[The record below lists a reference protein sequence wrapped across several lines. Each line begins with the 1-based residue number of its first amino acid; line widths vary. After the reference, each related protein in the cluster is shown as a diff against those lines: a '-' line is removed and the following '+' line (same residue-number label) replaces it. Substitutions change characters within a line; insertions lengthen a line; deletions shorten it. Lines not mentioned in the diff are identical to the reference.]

1 MLKFYETFPG
11 NFTFIKLS
19 KTDFPKM
26 IDNIT
31 IQRIKEAANIV
42 DVVGDYVTLRR
53 AGTSYKGLC
62 PFHNEK
68 TPSFIVTPAKNICK
82 CFGCGGGGDSISFI
96 MKMENLSYLD
106 ALRFLAKKFGITVV
120 EKELTPE
127 EKEQQTLR
135 DKMLDANQW
144 LSDFFERSMRDTDE
158 GRAVGYQYFIHR
170 GLREDII
177 KKFHLGYSPADYQ
190 AYTNAALAHGIKLEQ
205 LVALGATVNTGTRT
219 YDKYAGRVMFPI
231 HSISGKV
238 VGFGARTLKA
248 DKNVAKY
255 FNPPESEVY
264 NKSENLYGIFYARQ
278 AIIKKQKC
286 YVVEGYADVISMHQV
301 GVENIVAP
309 CGTALTTGQIRL
321 LKRVLPSVGNADDK
335 YVTMLYD
342 GDSAGQHAA
351 IKNGKLFLAEGLNV
365 RVVTLPEEEDPD
377 SFAQHNNA
385 DVVQK
390 YLEENEQDYIMF
402 KSNVLLRECENDP
415 MKKAAAIKDM
425 AETIS
430 VIDDPI
436 KRDVYSREIAPIF
449 HVEQS
454 VIMEYVGKMRRE
466 AAAAKEKERL
476 RGQSFSQT
484 PTYHTPSQQ
493 GQTSVETR
501 DLASSQQAPS
511 SQGQTQN
518 QQQYP
523 DEPLIPDEYFA
534 EQAAAIQGG
543 NQPQQNVQQAS
554 SKKPSNDVVDRFS
567 VDYLATLNKQFIQ
580 ERELMSLVVN
590 YGSKEVVQLEDKEKK
605 TTRVLN
611 VVEAIM
617 YDFSKDEFELSNPT
631 FKLMLEEA
639 NKLLEENKKADIVR
653 HFQNHPD
660 RAVNDAINSIL
671 SDDMSLEAGMT
682 DVDRQFCK
690 DKRDRELFNN
700 LRKTIE
706 LMKREWYENEKA
718 SLQEQL
724 LKAYEVGDKEKAKEY
739 AEKWTKMST
748 KITEIASSEGRVIN
762 QSIKME
768 TPSLTRYE
776 MPTKAELRKQVKTR
790 VKAMTDEEKQQE
802 SERVME
808 QLEHIQQF
816 MEAKTV
822 LLFHSLPDEICTHK
836 LIEKYAT
843 EKKILLPVINGEEW
857 YIREY
862 NGDLKTGEYNI
873 QEPTGMNFHDF
884 DSIELVVVPGV
895 CFDNDLGRVGRGKGY
910 YDRMLEKIT
919 KAYKIGICFNCQ
931 LQSKVPTEKW
941 DVKMDMVLTEA
952 KMVM

>member
-1 MLKFYETFPG
+1 
-11 NFTFIKLS
+11 
-19 KTDFPKM
+19 M

-68 TPSFIVTPAKNICK
+68 TPSFIVTPSKNICK

-144 LSDFFERSMRDTDE
+144 LQDYFEKTMRETQE
-158 GRAVGYQYFIHR
+158 GRSVGYQYFVHR

-190 AYTNAALAHGIKLEQ
+190 AYTNAALSQGIKLEH

-286 YVVEGYADVISMHQV
+286 YVVEGYADVISMHQA

-321 LKRVLPSVGNADDK
+321 LKRVLPSVGNTLADEK

-365 RVVTLPEEEDPD
+365 RVVTLPPEEDPD

-390 YLEENEQDYIMF
+390 YLEENEQDYILF
-402 KSNVLLRECENDP
+402 KSNVLLRESGTDP
-415 MKKAAAIKDM
+415 VKKAAAIKDM

-430 VIDDPI
+430 VIEDPI
-436 KRDVYSREIAPIF
+436 KRDVYSKEIAPLF
-449 HVEQS
+449 HTEQS
-454 VIMEYVGKMRRE
+454 IIMEYVGKIRRD
-466 AAAAKEKERL
+466 AAAQKEKERL
-476 RGQSFSQT
+476 RGQTFRET
-484 PTYHTPSQQ
+484 PI
-493 GQTSVETR
+493 V
-501 DLASSQQAPS
+501 APS
-511 SQGQTQN
+511 GSGYNNQSQNNHNQGQTQVN
-518 QQQYP
+518 QSIGGQQTNQPQNQPQYP
-523 DEPLIPDEYFA
+523 DEHYIPEDYFDNHPGTTS
-534 EQAAAIQGG
+534 QPQQGG
-543 NQPQQNVQQAS
+543 N
-554 SKKPSNDVVDRFS
+554 DIVDKFS
-567 VDYLATLNKQFIQ
+567 EKYLATINKQYVY
-580 ERELMSLVVN
+580 ERELMCLIVN
-590 YGSKEVVQLEDKEKK
+590 YGNKDVIIVEDKDKK
-605 TTRVLN
+605 TSEVLN
-611 VVEAIM
+611 VVNAIA
-617 YDFSKDEFELSNPT
+617 YDFGKDEFEMSNPT

-639 NKLLEENKKADIVR
+639 RKQLESNKNADIVKY
-653 HFQNHPD
+653 FQNHAD
-660 RAVNDAINSIL
+660 RTVNDAINSIL
-671 SDDMSLEAGMT
+671 ADDMSLEAEMT
-682 DVDRQFCK
+682 DEARQFCK

-700 LRKTIE
+700 LRNRITLIK
-706 LMKREWYENEKA
+706 MEWYKNQQESLKNEILSA
-718 SLQEQL
+718 SADDNNKERVKELA
-724 LKAYEVGDKEKAKEY
+724 KKFMEVG
-739 AEKWTKMST
+739 T
-748 KITEIASSEGRVIN
+748 KISEISKAEGRVIN
-762 QSIKME
+762 QSIKKE
-768 TPSLTRYE
+768 TESLTRYE
-776 MPTKAELRKQVKTR
+776 LPTKAELRKLVKTR
-790 VKAMTDEEKQQE
+790 IKNMTEEEKKKE
-802 SERVME
+802 SEDVMMK
-808 QLEHIQQF
+808 LENTQQF
-816 MEAKTV
+816 KSAKTI
-822 LLFHSLPDEICTHK
+822 LLFHSLPDEVCTHE
-836 LIEKYAT
+836 LIEKYASK
-843 EKKILLPVINGEEW
+843 KKILLPVIDGEKW
-857 YIREY
+857 HIREY
-862 NGDLKTGEYNI
+862 KGDLKTGEYNI
-873 QEPTGMNFHDF
+873 QEPTGGNYYDYG
-884 DSIELVVVPGV
+884 SIDLVVVPGV
-895 CFDNDLGRVGRGKGY
+895 CFDKDKGRVGRGKGY
-910 YDRMLEKIT
+910 YDRILKEI
-919 KAYKIGICFNCQ
+919 KAFKIGICFDCQ
-931 LQSKVPTEKW
+931 LLSKVPADEW
-941 DVKMDMVLTEA
+941 DVKMDQVMTA
-952 KMVM
+952 KQEV

>member
-1 MLKFYETFPG
+1 
-11 NFTFIKLS
+11 
-19 KTDFPKM
+19 M

-68 TPSFIVTPAKNICK
+68 TPSFIVTPSKNICK

-144 LSDFFERSMRDTDE
+144 LQDFFEKTMRETQE
-158 GRAVGYQYFIHR
+158 GRSVGYQYFVHR

-190 AYTNAALAHGIKLEQ
+190 AYTNAALSQGIKLEH

-286 YVVEGYADVISMHQV
+286 YVVEGYADVISMHQA

-321 LKRVLPSVGNADDK
+321 LKRVLPSVGNTLADEK

-365 RVVTLPEEEDPD
+365 RVVTLPPEEDPD

-390 YLEENEQDYIMF
+390 YLEENEQDYILF
-402 KSNVLLRECENDP
+402 KSNVLLRESGTDP
-415 MKKAAAIKDM
+415 VKKAAAIKDM

-430 VIDDPI
+430 VIEDPI
-436 KRDVYSREIAPIF
+436 KRDVYSKEIAPLF
-449 HVEQS
+449 HTEQS
-454 VIMEYVGKMRRE
+454 IIMEYVGKIRRD
-466 AAAAKEKERL
+466 AAAQKEKERL
-476 RGQSFSQT
+476 RGQTFRETPIVAPSGSGYNNQSQNN
-484 PTYHTPSQQ
+484 HNQ
-493 GQTSVETR
+493 GQTHVNQPIGG
-501 DLASSQQAPS
+501 QQTNQP
-511 SQGQTQN
+511 QN
-518 QQQYP
+518 QPQYP
-523 DEPLIPDEYFA
+523 DEHYIPEDYFDNHP
-534 EQAAAIQGG
+534 GTTS
-543 NQPQQNVQQAS
+543 QPQQGV
-554 SKKPSNDVVDRFS
+554 NDIVDKFS
-567 VDYLATLNKQFIQ
+567 EKYLATINKQYVY
-580 ERELMSLVVN
+580 ERELMCLIVN
-590 YGSKEVVQLEDKEKK
+590 YGNKDVIIVEDKDKK
-605 TTRVLN
+605 TSEVLN
-611 VVEAIM
+611 VVNAVA
-617 YDFSKDEFELSNPT
+617 YDFGKDEFEMSNPT

-639 NKLLEENKKADIVR
+639 RKQLESNKNADIVKY
-653 HFQNHPD
+653 FQNHAD
-660 RAVNDAINSIL
+660 RTVNDAINSIL
-671 SDDMSLEAGMT
+671 ADDMSLEAEMT
-682 DVDRQFCK
+682 DEARQFCK

-700 LRKTIE
+700 LRNRITLIK
-706 LMKREWYENEKA
+706 MEWYKNQQESLKNEILSA
-718 SLQEQL
+718 SVDDNNKERVKELA
-724 LKAYEVGDKEKAKEY
+724 KKFMEVG
-739 AEKWTKMST
+739 T
-748 KITEIASSEGRVIN
+748 KISEISKAEGRVIN
-762 QSIKME
+762 QSIKKE
-768 TPSLTRYE
+768 TESLTRYE
-776 MPTKAELRKQVKTR
+776 LPTKAELRKLVKTR
-790 VKAMTDEEKQQE
+790 IKNMTEEEKKKE
-802 SERVME
+802 SEDVMMK
-808 QLEHIQQF
+808 LENTQQF
-816 MEAKTV
+816 KSAKTI
-822 LLFHSLPDEICTHK
+822 LLFHSLPDEVCTHE
-836 LIEKYAT
+836 LIEKYASK
-843 EKKILLPVINGEEW
+843 KKILLPVIDGEKW
-857 YIREY
+857 HIREY
-862 NGDLKTGEYNI
+862 KGDLKTGEYNI
-873 QEPTGMNFHDF
+873 QEPTGGNYYDYG
-884 DSIELVVVPGV
+884 SIDLVVVPGV
-895 CFDNDLGRVGRGKGY
+895 CFDKDKGRVGRGKGY
-910 YDRMLEKIT
+910 YDRILKEI
-919 KAYKIGICFNCQ
+919 KAFKIGICFDCQ
-931 LQSKVPTEKW
+931 LLSKVPADEW
-941 DVKMDMVLTEA
+941 DVKMDQVMTA
-952 KMVM
+952 KQEV

>member
-1 MLKFYETFPG
+1 
-11 NFTFIKLS
+11 
-19 KTDFPKM
+19 M

-68 TPSFIVTPAKNICK
+68 TPSFIVTPSKNICK

-144 LSDFFERSMRDTDE
+144 LQDYFEKTMRETQE
-158 GRAVGYQYFIHR
+158 GRSVGYQYFVHR

-190 AYTNAALAHGIKLEQ
+190 AYTNAALSQGIKLEH

-286 YVVEGYADVISMHQV
+286 YVVEGYADVISMHQA

-321 LKRVLPSVGNADDK
+321 LKRVLPSVGNTLADEK

-365 RVVTLPEEEDPD
+365 RVVTLPPEEDPD

-390 YLEENEQDYIMF
+390 YLEENEQDYILF
-402 KSNVLLRECENDP
+402 KSNVLLRESGTDP
-415 MKKAAAIKDM
+415 VKKAAAIKDM

-430 VIDDPI
+430 VIEDPI
-436 KRDVYSREIAPIF
+436 KRDVYSKEIAPLF
-449 HVEQS
+449 HTEQS
-454 VIMEYVGKMRRE
+454 IIMEYVGKIRRD
-466 AAAAKEKERL
+466 AAAQKEKERL
-476 RGQSFSQT
+476 RGQTFRET
-484 PTYHTPSQQ
+484 PIVTPSGNGYNNQ
-493 GQTSVETR
+493 S
-501 DLASSQQAPS
+501 PNNHN
-511 SQGQTQN
+511 QGQTQVN
-518 QQQYP
+518 QPIGGQQTNLPQNQPQYP
-523 DEPLIPDEYFA
+523 DEHYIPEDYFDNHP
-534 EQAAAIQGG
+534 GTTS
-543 NQPQQNVQQAS
+543 QPQQGV
-554 SKKPSNDVVDRFS
+554 NDIVDKFS
-567 VDYLATLNKQFIQ
+567 EKYLATINKQYVY
-580 ERELMSLVVN
+580 ERELMCLIVN
-590 YGSKEVVQLEDKEKK
+590 YGNKDVIIVEDKDKK
-605 TTRVLN
+605 TSEVLN
-611 VVEAIM
+611 VVNAIA
-617 YDFSKDEFELSNPT
+617 YDFGKDEFEMSNPT

-639 NKLLEENKKADIVR
+639 RKQLESNKNADIVKY
-653 HFQNHPD
+653 FQNHAD
-660 RAVNDAINSIL
+660 RTVNDAINSIL
-671 SDDMSLEAGMT
+671 ADDMSLEAEMT
-682 DVDRQFCK
+682 DEARQFCK

-700 LRKTIE
+700 LRNRITLIK
-706 LMKREWYENEKA
+706 MEWYKNQQESLKNEILSA
-718 SLQEQL
+718 SADDNNKERVKELA
-724 LKAYEVGDKEKAKEY
+724 KKFMEVG
-739 AEKWTKMST
+739 T
-748 KITEIASSEGRVIN
+748 KISEISKAEGRVIN
-762 QSIKME
+762 QSIKKE
-768 TPSLTRYE
+768 TESLTRYE
-776 MPTKAELRKQVKTR
+776 LPTKAELRKLVKTR
-790 VKAMTDEEKQQE
+790 IKNMTEEEKKKE
-802 SERVME
+802 SEDVMMK
-808 QLEHIQQF
+808 LENTQQF
-816 MEAKTV
+816 KSAKTI
-822 LLFHSLPDEICTHK
+822 LLFHSLPDEVCTHE
-836 LIEKYAT
+836 LIEKYASK
-843 EKKILLPVINGEEW
+843 KKILLPVIDGEKW
-857 YIREY
+857 HIREY
-862 NGDLKTGEYNI
+862 KGDLKTGEYNI
-873 QEPTGMNFHDF
+873 QEPTGGNYYDYG
-884 DSIELVVVPGV
+884 SIDLVVVPGV
-895 CFDNDLGRVGRGKGY
+895 CFDKDKGRVGRGKGY
-910 YDRMLEKIT
+910 YDRILKEI
-919 KAYKIGICFNCQ
+919 KAFKIGICFDCQ
-931 LQSKVPTEKW
+931 LLSKVPADEW
-941 DVKMDMVLTEA
+941 DVKMDQVMTA
-952 KMVM
+952 KQEV

>member
-1 MLKFYETFPG
+1 
-11 NFTFIKLS
+11 
-19 KTDFPKM
+19 M

-190 AYTNAALAHGIKLEQ
+190 AYTNAALAHGIKLEH
-205 LVALGATVNTGTRT
+205 LVALGATVNTGQRT

-248 DKNVAKY
+248 DKSVAKY

-286 YVVEGYADVISMHQV
+286 YVVEGYADVISMHQA

-321 LKRVLPSVGNADDK
+321 LKRVLPSVGNTAADEK

-365 RVVTLPEEEDPD
+365 RVVTLPVEEDPD

-390 YLEENEQDYIMF
+390 YLEENEQDYILF
-402 KSNVLLRECENDP
+402 KSNVLLRECDNDP

-436 KRDVYSREIAPIF
+436 KRDVYSKEIAPLF
-449 HVEQS
+449 HTEQS
-454 VIMEYVGKMRRE
+454 IIMEYVGKMRRE

-493 GQTSVETR
+493 GQPSVET
-501 DLASSQQAPS
+501 SSHAPS
-511 SQGQTQN
+511 SQGQPQN

-523 DEPLIPDEYFA
+523 DEPFIPDEYFA
-534 EQAAAIQGG
+534 GQADAMQGVST
-543 NQPQQNVQQAS
+543 QPQQNVQQAP
-554 SKKPSNDVVDRFS
+554 SKLPSNDVVDKFS

-590 YGSKEVVQLEDKEKK
+590 YGGKDVVQLEDKEKK
-605 TTRVLN
+605 TSKVLN
-611 VVEAIM
+611 VVEAII

-639 NKLLEENKKADIVR
+639 SEKLEKDKNADIVK

-690 DKRDRELFNN
+690 DKRERELFNN

-718 SLQEQL
+718 TLQEML
-724 LKAYEVGDKEKAKEY
+724 VKAYEAGDKEKAKEY
-739 AEKWTKMST
+739 AEKWTKMSM

-790 VKAMTDEEKQQE
+790 VKALTEEEKQAE

-816 MEAKTV
+816 IEAKTV

-836 LIEKYAT
+836 LIEKYAS

-862 NGDLKTGEYNI
+862 RGELKTGEYNI
-873 QEPTGMNFHDF
+873 QEPTGMNFHDY
-884 DSIELVVVPGV
+884 DSIDLVVVPGV
-895 CFDNDLGRVGRGKGY
+895 CFDSDLGRVGRGKGY

-919 KAYKIGICFNCQ
+919 KAYKIGICFDCQ
-931 LQSKVPTEKW
+931 LLGKVPTEKW
-941 DVKMDMVLTEA
+941 DVKMNMVLTA
-952 KMVM
+952 SKMEM

>member
-1 MLKFYETFPG
+1 
-11 NFTFIKLS
+11 
-19 KTDFPKM
+19 M

-68 TPSFIVTPAKNICK
+68 TPSFIVTPSKNICK

-144 LSDFFERSMRDTDE
+144 LQDYFEKTMRETQE
-158 GRAVGYQYFIHR
+158 GRSVGYQYFVHR

-190 AYTNAALAHGIKLEQ
+190 AYTNAALSQGIKLEH

-286 YVVEGYADVISMHQV
+286 YVVEGYADVISMHQA

-321 LKRVLPSVGNADDK
+321 LKRVLPSVGNTLADEK

-365 RVVTLPEEEDPD
+365 RVVTLPPEEDPD

-390 YLEENEQDYIMF
+390 YLEENEQDYILF
-402 KSNVLLRECENDP
+402 KSNVLLRESGTDP
-415 MKKAAAIKDM
+415 VKKAAAIKDM

-430 VIDDPI
+430 VIEDPI
-436 KRDVYSREIAPIF
+436 KRDVYSKEIAPLF
-449 HVEQS
+449 HTEQS
-454 VIMEYVGKMRRE
+454 IIMEYVGKIRRD
-466 AAAAKEKERL
+466 AAAQKEKERL
-476 RGQSFSQT
+476 RGQTFRETPIVAPSGSGYNNQSQNN
-484 PTYHTPSQQ
+484 HNQ
-493 GQTSVETR
+493 GQTHVNQPIGG
-501 DLASSQQAPS
+501 QQANQP
-511 SQGQTQN
+511 QN
-518 QQQYP
+518 QPQYP
-523 DEPLIPDEYFA
+523 DEHYIPEDYFDNHP
-534 EQAAAIQGG
+534 GTTS
-543 NQPQQNVQQAS
+543 QPQQGV
-554 SKKPSNDVVDRFS
+554 NDIVDKFS
-567 VDYLATLNKQFIQ
+567 EKYLATINKQYVY
-580 ERELMSLVVN
+580 ERELMCLIVN
-590 YGSKEVVQLEDKEKK
+590 YGNKDVIIVEDKDKK
-605 TTRVLN
+605 TSEVLN
-611 VVEAIM
+611 VVNAVA
-617 YDFSKDEFELSNPT
+617 YDFGKDEFEMSNPT

-639 NKLLEENKKADIVR
+639 RKQLESNKNADIVKY
-653 HFQNHPD
+653 FQNHAD
-660 RAVNDAINSIL
+660 RTVNDAINSIL
-671 SDDMSLEAGMT
+671 ADDMSLEAEMT
-682 DVDRQFCK
+682 DEARQFCK

-700 LRKTIE
+700 LRNRITLIK
-706 LMKREWYENEKA
+706 MEWYKNQQESLKNEILSA
-718 SLQEQL
+718 SADDNNKERVKELA
-724 LKAYEVGDKEKAKEY
+724 KKFMEVG
-739 AEKWTKMST
+739 T
-748 KITEIASSEGRVIN
+748 KISEISKAEGRVIN
-762 QSIKME
+762 QSIKKE
-768 TPSLTRYE
+768 TESLTRYE
-776 MPTKAELRKQVKTR
+776 LPTKAELRKLVKTR
-790 VKAMTDEEKQQE
+790 IKNMTEEEKKKE
-802 SERVME
+802 SEDVMMK
-808 QLEHIQQF
+808 LENTQQF
-816 MEAKTV
+816 KSAKTI
-822 LLFHSLPDEICTHK
+822 LLFHSLPDEVCTHE
-836 LIEKYAT
+836 LIEKYASK
-843 EKKILLPVINGEEW
+843 KKILLPVIDGEKW
-857 YIREY
+857 HIREY
-862 NGDLKTGEYNI
+862 KGDLKTGEYNI
-873 QEPTGMNFHDF
+873 QEPTGGNYYDYG
-884 DSIELVVVPGV
+884 SIDLVVVPGV
-895 CFDNDLGRVGRGKGY
+895 CFDKDKGRVGRGKGY
-910 YDRMLEKIT
+910 YDRILKEI
-919 KAYKIGICFNCQ
+919 KAFKIGICFDCQ
-931 LQSKVPTEKW
+931 LLSKVPAEEW
-941 DVKMDMVLTEA
+941 DVKMDQVMTA
-952 KMVM
+952 KQEV

>member
-1 MLKFYETFPG
+1 
-11 NFTFIKLS
+11 
-19 KTDFPKM
+19 M

-68 TPSFIVTPAKNICK
+68 TPSFIVTPSKNICK

-144 LSDFFERSMRDTDE
+144 LQDYFEKTMRETQE
-158 GRAVGYQYFIHR
+158 GRSVGYQYFVHR

-177 KKFHLGYSPADYQ
+177 KKFHLGYSSADYQ
-190 AYTNAALAHGIKLEQ
+190 AYTNAALSQGIKLEH

-286 YVVEGYADVISMHQV
+286 YVVEGYADVISMHQA

-321 LKRVLPSVGNADDK
+321 LKRVLPSVGNTLADEK

-365 RVVTLPEEEDPD
+365 RVVTLPPEEDPD

-390 YLEENEQDYIMF
+390 YLEENEQDYILF
-402 KSNVLLRECENDP
+402 KSNVLLRESGTDP
-415 MKKAAAIKDM
+415 VKKAAAIKDM

-430 VIDDPI
+430 VIEDPI
-436 KRDVYSREIAPIF
+436 KRDVYSKEIAPLF
-449 HVEQS
+449 HTEQS
-454 VIMEYVGKMRRE
+454 IIMEYVGKIRRD
-466 AAAAKEKERL
+466 AAAQKEKERL
-476 RGQSFSQT
+476 RGQTFRET
-484 PTYHTPSQQ
+484 PIVTPSGNGYNNQ
-493 GQTSVETR
+493 S
-501 DLASSQQAPS
+501 PNNHN
-511 SQGQTQN
+511 QGQTQVN
-518 QQQYP
+518 QPIGGQQTNQPQNQPQYP
-523 DEPLIPDEYFA
+523 DEHYIPEDYFDNHPGTTS
-534 EQAAAIQGG
+534 QPQQGG
-543 NQPQQNVQQAS
+543 N
-554 SKKPSNDVVDRFS
+554 DIVDKFS
-567 VDYLATLNKQFIQ
+567 EKYLATINKQYVY
-580 ERELMSLVVN
+580 ERELMCLIVN
-590 YGSKEVVQLEDKEKK
+590 YGNKDVIIVEDKDKK
-605 TTRVLN
+605 TSEVLN
-611 VVEAIM
+611 VVNAVA
-617 YDFSKDEFELSNPT
+617 YDFGKDEFEMSNPT

-639 NKLLEENKKADIVR
+639 RKQLESNKNADIVKY
-653 HFQNHPD
+653 FQNHAD
-660 RAVNDAINSIL
+660 RTVNDAINSIL
-671 SDDMSLEAGMT
+671 ADDMSLEAEMT
-682 DVDRQFCK
+682 DEARQFCK

-700 LRKTIE
+700 LRNRITLIK
-706 LMKREWYENEKA
+706 MEWYKNQQESLKNEILSA
-718 SLQEQL
+718 SADDNNKERVKELA
-724 LKAYEVGDKEKAKEY
+724 KKFMEVG
-739 AEKWTKMST
+739 T
-748 KITEIASSEGRVIN
+748 KISEISKAEGRVIN
-762 QSIKME
+762 QSIKKE
-768 TPSLTRYE
+768 TESLTRYE
-776 MPTKAELRKQVKTR
+776 LPTKAELRKLVKTR
-790 VKAMTDEEKQQE
+790 IKNMTEEEKKKE
-802 SERVME
+802 SEDVMMK
-808 QLEHIQQF
+808 LENTQQF
-816 MEAKTV
+816 KSAKTI
-822 LLFHSLPDEICTHK
+822 LLFHSLPDEVCTHE
-836 LIEKYAT
+836 LIEKYASK
-843 EKKILLPVINGEEW
+843 KKILLPVIDGEKW
-857 YIREY
+857 HIREY
-862 NGDLKTGEYNI
+862 KGDLKTGEYNI
-873 QEPTGMNFHDF
+873 QEPTGGNYYDYG
-884 DSIELVVVPGV
+884 SIDLVVVPGV
-895 CFDNDLGRVGRGKGY
+895 CFDKDKGRVGRGKGY
-910 YDRMLEKIT
+910 YDRILKEI
-919 KAYKIGICFNCQ
+919 KAFKIGICFDCQ
-931 LQSKVPTEKW
+931 LLSKVPAEEW
-941 DVKMDMVLTEA
+941 DVKMDQVMTA
-952 KMVM
+952 KQEV

>member
-1 MLKFYETFPG
+1 
-11 NFTFIKLS
+11 
-19 KTDFPKM
+19 M

-68 TPSFIVTPAKNICK
+68 TPSFIVTPSKNICK

-144 LSDFFERSMRDTDE
+144 LQDYFEKTMRETQE
-158 GRAVGYQYFIHR
+158 GRSVGYQYFVHR

-190 AYTNAALAHGIKLEQ
+190 AYTNAALSQGIKLEH

-286 YVVEGYADVISMHQV
+286 YVVEGYADVISMHQA

-321 LKRVLPSVGNADDK
+321 LKRVLPSVGNTLADEK

-365 RVVTLPEEEDPD
+365 RVVTLPPEEDPD

-390 YLEENEQDYIMF
+390 YLEENEQDYILF
-402 KSNVLLRECENDP
+402 KSNVLLRESGTDP
-415 MKKAAAIKDM
+415 VKKAAAIKDM

-430 VIDDPI
+430 VIEDPI
-436 KRDVYSREIAPIF
+436 KRDVYSKEIAPLF
-449 HVEQS
+449 HTEQS
-454 VIMEYVGKMRRE
+454 IIMEYVGKIRRD
-466 AAAAKEKERL
+466 AAAQKEKERL
-476 RGQSFSQT
+476 RGQTFRET
-484 PTYHTPSQQ
+484 PII
-493 GQTSVETR
+493 
-501 DLASSQQAPS
+501 APS
-511 SQGQTQN
+511 GSGYNNQSQNNHNQGQTQVN
-518 QQQYP
+518 QPIGGQQTNQPQNQPQYP
-523 DEPLIPDEYFA
+523 DEHYIPDGYFDNHPGA
-534 EQAAAIQGG
+534 TSQPQQGG
-543 NQPQQNVQQAS
+543 N
-554 SKKPSNDVVDRFS
+554 DIVDKFS
-567 VDYLATLNKQFIQ
+567 EKYLATINKQYVY
-580 ERELMSLVVN
+580 ERELMCLIVN
-590 YGSKEVVQLEDKEKK
+590 YGNKDVIIVEDKDKK
-605 TTRVLN
+605 TSEVLN
-611 VVEAIM
+611 VVNAIA
-617 YDFSKDEFELSNPT
+617 YDFGKDEFEMSNPT

-639 NKLLEENKKADIVR
+639 RKQLESNKNADIVKY
-653 HFQNHPD
+653 FQNHAD
-660 RAVNDAINSIL
+660 RTVNDAINSIL
-671 SDDMSLEAGMT
+671 ADDMSLEAEMT
-682 DVDRQFCK
+682 DEARQFCK

-700 LRKTIE
+700 LRNRITLIK
-706 LMKREWYENEKA
+706 MEWYKNQQESLKNEILSA
-718 SLQEQL
+718 SADDNNKERVKELAKQFM
-724 LKAYEVGDKEKAKEY
+724 EVG
-739 AEKWTKMST
+739 T
-748 KITEIASSEGRVIN
+748 KISEISKAEGRVIN
-762 QSIKME
+762 QSIKKE
-768 TPSLTRYE
+768 TESLTRYE
-776 MPTKAELRKQVKTR
+776 LPTKAELRKLVKTR
-790 VKAMTDEEKQQE
+790 IKNMTEEEKKKE
-802 SERVME
+802 SEDVMMK
-808 QLEHIQQF
+808 LENTQQF
-816 MEAKTV
+816 KSAKTI
-822 LLFHSLPDEICTHK
+822 LLFHSLPDEVCTHE
-836 LIEKYAT
+836 LIEKYASK
-843 EKKILLPVINGEEW
+843 KKILLPVIDGEKW
-857 YIREY
+857 HIREY
-862 NGDLKTGEYNI
+862 KGDLKTGEYNI
-873 QEPTGMNFHDF
+873 QEPTGVNYYDYG
-884 DSIELVVVPGV
+884 SIDLVVVPGV
-895 CFDNDLGRVGRGKGY
+895 CFDKDKGRVGRGKGY
-910 YDRMLEKIT
+910 YDRILKEI
-919 KAYKIGICFNCQ
+919 KAFKIGICFDCQ
-931 LQSKVPTEKW
+931 LLSKVPAEEW
-941 DVKMDMVLTEA
+941 DVKMDQVMTA
-952 KMVM
+952 KQEV

>member
-1 MLKFYETFPG
+1 
-11 NFTFIKLS
+11 
-19 KTDFPKM
+19 M

-68 TPSFIVTPAKNICK
+68 TPSFIVTPSKNICK

-144 LSDFFERSMRDTDE
+144 LQDYFEKTMRETQE
-158 GRAVGYQYFIHR
+158 GRSVGYQYFVHR

-177 KKFHLGYSPADYQ
+177 KKFHLGYSPVDYQ
-190 AYTNAALAHGIKLEQ
+190 AYTNAALSHGIKLEH

-286 YVVEGYADVISMHQV
+286 YVVEGYADVISMHQA

-321 LKRVLPSVGNADDK
+321 LKRVLPSVGNTLADEK

-365 RVVTLPEEEDPD
+365 RVVTLPPEEDPD

-390 YLEENEQDYIMF
+390 YLEENEQDYILF
-402 KSNVLLRECENDP
+402 KSNVLLRESGTDP
-415 MKKAAAIKDM
+415 VKKAAAIKDM

-430 VIDDPI
+430 VIEDPI
-436 KRDVYSREIAPIF
+436 KRDVYSKEIAPLF
-449 HVEQS
+449 HTEQS
-454 VIMEYVGKMRRE
+454 IIMEYVGKIRRD
-466 AAAAKEKERL
+466 AAAQKEKERL
-476 RGQSFSQT
+476 RGQTFRETPIVAPSGSGYNNQSQNN
-484 PTYHTPSQQ
+484 HNQ
-493 GQTSVETR
+493 GQTHVNQPIGG
-501 DLASSQQAPS
+501 QQTNQP
-511 SQGQTQN
+511 QN
-518 QQQYP
+518 QPQYP
-523 DEPLIPDEYFA
+523 DEHYIPEDYFDNHP
-534 EQAAAIQGG
+534 GTTS
-543 NQPQQNVQQAS
+543 QPQQGV
-554 SKKPSNDVVDRFS
+554 NDIVDKFS
-567 VDYLATLNKQFIQ
+567 EKYLATINKQYVY
-580 ERELMSLVVN
+580 ERELMCLIVN
-590 YGSKEVVQLEDKEKK
+590 YGNKDVIIVEDKDKK
-605 TTRVLN
+605 TSEVLN
-611 VVEAIM
+611 VVNAVA
-617 YDFSKDEFELSNPT
+617 YDFGKDEFEMSNPT

-639 NKLLEENKKADIVR
+639 RKQLESNKNADIVKY
-653 HFQNHPD
+653 FQNHAD
-660 RAVNDAINSIL
+660 RTVNDAINSIL
-671 SDDMSLEAGMT
+671 ADDMSLEAEMT
-682 DVDRQFCK
+682 DEARQFCK

-700 LRKTIE
+700 LRNRITLIK
-706 LMKREWYENEKA
+706 MEWYKNQQESLKNEILSA
-718 SLQEQL
+718 SADDNNKERVKELA
-724 LKAYEVGDKEKAKEY
+724 KKFMEVG
-739 AEKWTKMST
+739 T
-748 KITEIASSEGRVIN
+748 KISEISKAEGRVIN
-762 QSIKME
+762 QSIKKE
-768 TPSLTRYE
+768 TESLTRYE
-776 MPTKAELRKQVKTR
+776 LPTKAELRKLVKTR
-790 VKAMTDEEKQQE
+790 IKNMTEEEKKKE
-802 SERVME
+802 SEDVMMK
-808 QLEHIQQF
+808 LENTQQF
-816 MEAKTV
+816 KSAKTI
-822 LLFHSLPDEICTHK
+822 LLFHSLPDEVCTHE
-836 LIEKYAT
+836 LIEKYASK
-843 EKKILLPVINGEEW
+843 KKILLPVIDGEKW
-857 YIREY
+857 HIREY
-862 NGDLKTGEYNI
+862 KGDLKTGEYNI
-873 QEPTGMNFHDF
+873 QEPTGGNYYDYG
-884 DSIELVVVPGV
+884 SIDLVVVPGV
-895 CFDNDLGRVGRGKGY
+895 CFDKDKGRVGRGKGY
-910 YDRMLEKIT
+910 YDRILKEI
-919 KAYKIGICFNCQ
+919 KAFKIGICFDCQ
-931 LQSKVPTEKW
+931 LLSKVPADEW
-941 DVKMDMVLTEA
+941 DVKMDQVMTA
-952 KMVM
+952 KQEV

>member
-1 MLKFYETFPG
+1 
-11 NFTFIKLS
+11 
-19 KTDFPKM
+19 M

-68 TPSFIVTPAKNICK
+68 TPSFIVTPSKNICK

-144 LSDFFERSMRDTDE
+144 LQDYFEKTMRETQE
-158 GRAVGYQYFIHR
+158 GRSVGYQYFVHR

-190 AYTNAALAHGIKLEQ
+190 AYTNAALSQGIKLEH

-286 YVVEGYADVISMHQV
+286 YVVEGYADVISMHQA

-321 LKRVLPSVGNADDK
+321 LKRVLPSVGNTLADEK

-365 RVVTLPEEEDPD
+365 RVVTLPPEEDPD

-390 YLEENEQDYIMF
+390 YLEENEQDYILF
-402 KSNVLLRECENDP
+402 KSNVLLRESGTDP
-415 MKKAAAIKDM
+415 VKKAAAIKDM

-430 VIDDPI
+430 VIEDPI
-436 KRDVYSREIAPIF
+436 KRDVYSKEIAPLF
-449 HVEQS
+449 HTEQS
-454 VIMEYVGKMRRE
+454 IIMEYVGKIRRD
-466 AAAAKEKERL
+466 AAAQKEKERL
-476 RGQSFSQT
+476 RGQTFRET
-484 PTYHTPSQQ
+484 PIVAPSGSGYNNQSPNNHNQ
-493 GQTSVETR
+493 GQTHVNQPIGG
-501 DLASSQQAPS
+501 QQTNQP
-511 SQGQTQN
+511 QN
-518 QQQYP
+518 QPQYP
-523 DEPLIPDEYFA
+523 DEHYIPEDYFDNHP
-534 EQAAAIQGG
+534 GTTS
-543 NQPQQNVQQAS
+543 QPQQGV
-554 SKKPSNDVVDRFS
+554 NDIVDKFS
-567 VDYLATLNKQFIQ
+567 EKYLATINKQYVY
-580 ERELMSLVVN
+580 ERELMCLIVN
-590 YGSKEVVQLEDKEKK
+590 YGNKDVIIVEDKDKK
-605 TTRVLN
+605 TSEVLN
-611 VVEAIM
+611 VVNAVA
-617 YDFSKDEFELSNPT
+617 YDFGKDEFEMSNPT
-631 FKLMLEEA
+631 FKLMLEEVRKQLES
-639 NKLLEENKKADIVR
+639 NKNADIVKY
-653 HFQNHPD
+653 FQNHAD
-660 RAVNDAINSIL
+660 RTVNDAINSIL
-671 SDDMSLEAGMT
+671 ADDMSLEAEMT
-682 DVDRQFCK
+682 DEARQFCK

-700 LRKTIE
+700 LRNRITLIK
-706 LMKREWYENEKA
+706 MEWYKNQQESLKNEILSA
-718 SLQEQL
+718 SADDNNKERVKELA
-724 LKAYEVGDKEKAKEY
+724 KKFMEVG
-739 AEKWTKMST
+739 T
-748 KITEIASSEGRVIN
+748 KISEISKAEGRVIN
-762 QSIKME
+762 QSIKKE
-768 TPSLTRYE
+768 TESLTRYE
-776 MPTKAELRKQVKTR
+776 LPTKAELRKLVKTR
-790 VKAMTDEEKQQE
+790 IKNMTEEEKKKE
-802 SERVME
+802 SEDVMMK
-808 QLEHIQQF
+808 LENTQQF
-816 MEAKTV
+816 KSAKTI
-822 LLFHSLPDEICTHK
+822 LLFHSLPDEVCTHE
-836 LIEKYAT
+836 LIEKYASK
-843 EKKILLPVINGEEW
+843 KKILLPVIDGEKW
-857 YIREY
+857 HIREY
-862 NGDLKTGEYNI
+862 KGDLKTGEYNI
-873 QEPTGMNFHDF
+873 QEPTGGNYYDYG
-884 DSIELVVVPGV
+884 SIDLVVVPGV
-895 CFDNDLGRVGRGKGY
+895 CFDKDKGRVGRGKGY
-910 YDRMLEKIT
+910 YDRILKEI
-919 KAYKIGICFNCQ
+919 KAFKIGICFDCQ
-931 LQSKVPTEKW
+931 LLSKVPAEEW
-941 DVKMDMVLTEA
+941 DVKMDQVMTA
-952 KMVM
+952 KQEV

>member
-1 MLKFYETFPG
+1 
-11 NFTFIKLS
+11 
-19 KTDFPKM
+19 M

-68 TPSFIVTPAKNICK
+68 TPSFIVTPSKNICK

-144 LSDFFERSMRDTDE
+144 LQDYFEKTMRETQE
-158 GRAVGYQYFIHR
+158 GRSVGYQYFVHR

-190 AYTNAALAHGIKLEQ
+190 AYTNAALSQGIKLEH

-286 YVVEGYADVISMHQV
+286 YVVEGYADVISMHQA

-321 LKRVLPSVGNADDK
+321 LKRVLPSVGNTLADEK

-365 RVVTLPEEEDPD
+365 RVVTLPPEEDPD

-390 YLEENEQDYIMF
+390 YLEENEQDYILF
-402 KSNVLLRECENDP
+402 KSNVLLRESGTDP
-415 MKKAAAIKDM
+415 VKKAAAIKDM

-430 VIDDPI
+430 VIEDPI
-436 KRDVYSREIAPIF
+436 KRDVYSKEIAPLF
-449 HVEQS
+449 HTEQS
-454 VIMEYVGKMRRE
+454 IIMEYVGKIRRD
-466 AAAAKEKERL
+466 AAAQKEKERL
-476 RGQSFSQT
+476 RGQTFRETPIVAPSGSGYNNQSQNN
-484 PTYHTPSQQ
+484 HNQ
-493 GQTSVETR
+493 GQTHVNQPIGG
-501 DLASSQQAPS
+501 QQTNQP
-511 SQGQTQN
+511 QN
-518 QQQYP
+518 QPQYP
-523 DEPLIPDEYFA
+523 DEHYIPEDYFDNHPGTTS
-534 EQAAAIQGG
+534 QPQQGG
-543 NQPQQNVQQAS
+543 N
-554 SKKPSNDVVDRFS
+554 DIVDKFS
-567 VDYLATLNKQFIQ
+567 EKYLATINKQYVY
-580 ERELMSLVVN
+580 ERELMCLIVN
-590 YGSKEVVQLEDKEKK
+590 YGNKDVIIVEDKDKK
-605 TTRVLN
+605 TSEVLN
-611 VVEAIM
+611 VVNAVA
-617 YDFSKDEFELSNPT
+617 YDFGKDEFEMSNPT

-639 NKLLEENKKADIVR
+639 RKQLESNKNADIVKY
-653 HFQNHPD
+653 FQNHAD
-660 RAVNDAINSIL
+660 RTVNDAINSIL
-671 SDDMSLEAGMT
+671 ADDMSLEAEMT
-682 DVDRQFCK
+682 DEARQFCK

-700 LRKTIE
+700 LRNRITLIK
-706 LMKREWYENEKA
+706 MEWYKNQQESLKNEILSA
-718 SLQEQL
+718 SADDNNKERVKELA
-724 LKAYEVGDKEKAKEY
+724 KKFMEVG
-739 AEKWTKMST
+739 T
-748 KITEIASSEGRVIN
+748 KISEISKAEGRVIN
-762 QSIKME
+762 QSIKKE
-768 TPSLTRYE
+768 TESLTRYE
-776 MPTKAELRKQVKTR
+776 LPTKAELRKLVKTR
-790 VKAMTDEEKQQE
+790 IKNMTEEEKKKE
-802 SERVME
+802 SEDVMMK
-808 QLEHIQQF
+808 LENTQQF
-816 MEAKTV
+816 KSAKTI
-822 LLFHSLPDEICTHK
+822 LLFHSLPDEVCTHE
-836 LIEKYAT
+836 LIEKYASK
-843 EKKILLPVINGEEW
+843 KKILLPVIDGEKW
-857 YIREY
+857 HIREY
-862 NGDLKTGEYNI
+862 KGDLKTGEYNI
-873 QEPTGMNFHDF
+873 QEPTGGNYYDYG
-884 DSIELVVVPGV
+884 SIDLVVVPGV
-895 CFDNDLGRVGRGKGY
+895 CFDKDKGRVGRGKGY
-910 YDRMLEKIT
+910 YDRILKEI
-919 KAYKIGICFNCQ
+919 KAFKIGVCFDCQ
-931 LQSKVPTEKW
+931 LLSKVPADEW
-941 DVKMDMVLTEA
+941 DVKMDQVMTA
-952 KMVM
+952 KQEV

>member
-1 MLKFYETFPG
+1 
-11 NFTFIKLS
+11 
-19 KTDFPKM
+19 M

-68 TPSFIVTPAKNICK
+68 TPSFIVTPSKNICK

-144 LSDFFERSMRDTDE
+144 LQDYFEKTMRETQE
-158 GRAVGYQYFIHR
+158 GRSVGYQYFVHR

-190 AYTNAALAHGIKLEQ
+190 AYTNAALSQGIKLEH

-286 YVVEGYADVISMHQV
+286 YVVEGYADVISMHQA

-321 LKRVLPSVGNADDK
+321 LKRVLPSVGNTLADEK

-365 RVVTLPEEEDPD
+365 RVVTLPPEEDPD

-390 YLEENEQDYIMF
+390 YLEENEQDYILF
-402 KSNVLLRECENDP
+402 KSNVLLRESGTDP
-415 MKKAAAIKDM
+415 VKKAAAIKDM

-430 VIDDPI
+430 VIEDPI
-436 KRDVYSREIAPIF
+436 KRDVYSKEIAPLF
-449 HVEQS
+449 HTEQS
-454 VIMEYVGKMRRE
+454 IIMEYVGKIRRD
-466 AAAAKEKERL
+466 AAAQKEKERL
-476 RGQSFSQT
+476 RGQTFRETPIVAPSGSGYNNQSQNN
-484 PTYHTPSQQ
+484 HNQ
-493 GQTSVETR
+493 GQTHVNQPIGG
-501 DLASSQQAPS
+501 QQTNQP
-511 SQGQTQN
+511 QN
-518 QQQYP
+518 QPQYP
-523 DEPLIPDEYFA
+523 DEHYIPEDYFDNHP
-534 EQAAAIQGG
+534 GTTS
-543 NQPQQNVQQAS
+543 QPQQGV
-554 SKKPSNDVVDRFS
+554 NDIVDKFS
-567 VDYLATLNKQFIQ
+567 EKYLATINKQYVY
-580 ERELMSLVVN
+580 ERELMCLIVN
-590 YGSKEVVQLEDKEKK
+590 YGNKDVIIVEDKDKK
-605 TTRVLN
+605 TSEVLN
-611 VVEAIM
+611 VVNAIA
-617 YDFSKDEFELSNPT
+617 YDFGKDEFEMSNPT

-639 NKLLEENKKADIVR
+639 RKQLESNKNADIVKY
-653 HFQNHPD
+653 FQNHAD
-660 RAVNDAINSIL
+660 RTVNDAINSIL
-671 SDDMSLEAGMT
+671 ADDMSLEAEMT
-682 DVDRQFCK
+682 DEARQFCK

-700 LRKTIE
+700 LRNRITLIK
-706 LMKREWYENEKA
+706 MEWYKNQQESLKNEILSA
-718 SLQEQL
+718 SADDNNKERVKELA
-724 LKAYEVGDKEKAKEY
+724 KKFMEVG
-739 AEKWTKMST
+739 T
-748 KITEIASSEGRVIN
+748 KISEISKAEGRVIN
-762 QSIKME
+762 QSIKKE
-768 TPSLTRYE
+768 TESLTRYE
-776 MPTKAELRKQVKTR
+776 LPTKAELRKLVKTR
-790 VKAMTDEEKQQE
+790 IKNMTEEEKKKE
-802 SERVME
+802 SEDVMMK
-808 QLEHIQQF
+808 LENTQQF
-816 MEAKTV
+816 KSAKTI
-822 LLFHSLPDEICTHK
+822 LLFHSLPDEVCTHE
-836 LIEKYAT
+836 LIEKYASK
-843 EKKILLPVINGEEW
+843 KKILLPVIDGEKW
-857 YIREY
+857 HIREY
-862 NGDLKTGEYNI
+862 KGDLKTGEYNI
-873 QEPTGMNFHDF
+873 QEPTGVNYYDYG
-884 DSIELVVVPGV
+884 SIDLVVVPGV
-895 CFDNDLGRVGRGKGY
+895 CFDKDKGRVGRGKGY
-910 YDRMLEKIT
+910 YDRILKEI
-919 KAYKIGICFNCQ
+919 KAFKIGICFDCQ
-931 LQSKVPTEKW
+931 LLSKVPADEW
-941 DVKMDMVLTEA
+941 DVKMDQVMTA
-952 KMVM
+952 KQEV

>member
-1 MLKFYETFPG
+1 
-11 NFTFIKLS
+11 
-19 KTDFPKM
+19 M

-68 TPSFIVTPAKNICK
+68 TPSFIVTPSKNICK

-144 LSDFFERSMRDTDE
+144 LQDYFEKTMRETQE
-158 GRAVGYQYFIHR
+158 GRSVGYQYFVHR

-190 AYTNAALAHGIKLEQ
+190 AYTNAALSQGIKLEH

-286 YVVEGYADVISMHQV
+286 YVVEGYADVISMHQA

-321 LKRVLPSVGNADDK
+321 LKRVLPSVGNTLADEK

-365 RVVTLPEEEDPD
+365 RVVTLPPEEDPD

-390 YLEENEQDYIMF
+390 YLEENEQDYILF
-402 KSNVLLRECENDP
+402 KSNVLLRESGTDP
-415 MKKAAAIKDM
+415 VKKAAAIKDM

-430 VIDDPI
+430 VIEDPI
-436 KRDVYSREIAPIF
+436 KRDVYSKEIAPLF
-449 HVEQS
+449 HTEQS
-454 VIMEYVGKMRRE
+454 IIMEYVGKIRRD
-466 AAAAKEKERL
+466 AAAQKEKERL
-476 RGQSFSQT
+476 RGQTFRETPIIAPSGSGYNNQSQNN
-484 PTYHTPSQQ
+484 HNQ
-493 GQTSVETR
+493 GQTHVNQPIGG
-501 DLASSQQAPS
+501 QQTNQP
-511 SQGQTQN
+511 QN
-518 QQQYP
+518 QPQYP
-523 DEPLIPDEYFA
+523 DEHYIPEDYFDNHPGTTS
-534 EQAAAIQGG
+534 QPQQGG
-543 NQPQQNVQQAS
+543 N
-554 SKKPSNDVVDRFS
+554 DIVDKFS
-567 VDYLATLNKQFIQ
+567 EKYLATINKQYVY
-580 ERELMSLVVN
+580 ERELMCLIVN
-590 YGSKEVVQLEDKEKK
+590 YGNKDVIIVEDKDKK
-605 TTRVLN
+605 TSEVLN
-611 VVEAIM
+611 VVNAVA
-617 YDFSKDEFELSNPT
+617 YDFGKDEFEMSNPT

-639 NKLLEENKKADIVR
+639 RKQLESNKNADIVKY
-653 HFQNHPD
+653 FQNHAD
-660 RAVNDAINSIL
+660 RTVNDAINSIL
-671 SDDMSLEAGMT
+671 ADDMSLEAEMT
-682 DVDRQFCK
+682 DEARQFCK

-700 LRKTIE
+700 LRNRITLIK
-706 LMKREWYENEKA
+706 MEWYKNQQESLKNEILSA
-718 SLQEQL
+718 SADDNNKERVKELA
-724 LKAYEVGDKEKAKEY
+724 KKFMEVG
-739 AEKWTKMST
+739 T
-748 KITEIASSEGRVIN
+748 KISEISKAEGRVIN
-762 QSIKME
+762 QSIKKE
-768 TPSLTRYE
+768 TESLTRYE
-776 MPTKAELRKQVKTR
+776 LPTKAELRKLVKTR
-790 VKAMTDEEKQQE
+790 IKNMTEEEKKKE
-802 SERVME
+802 SEDVMMK
-808 QLEHIQQF
+808 LENTQQF
-816 MEAKTV
+816 KSAKTI
-822 LLFHSLPDEICTHK
+822 LLFHSLPDEVCTHE
-836 LIEKYAT
+836 LIEKYASK
-843 EKKILLPVINGEEW
+843 KKILLPVIDGEKW
-857 YIREY
+857 HIREY
-862 NGDLKTGEYNI
+862 KGDLKTGEYNI
-873 QEPTGMNFHDF
+873 QEPTGVNYYDYG
-884 DSIELVVVPGV
+884 SIDLVVVPGV
-895 CFDNDLGRVGRGKGY
+895 CFDKDKGRVGRGKGY
-910 YDRMLEKIT
+910 YDRILKEI
-919 KAYKIGICFNCQ
+919 KAFKIGICFDCQ
-931 LQSKVPTEKW
+931 LLSKVPAEEW
-941 DVKMDMVLTEA
+941 DVKMDQVMTA
-952 KMVM
+952 KQEV

>member
-1 MLKFYETFPG
+1 
-11 NFTFIKLS
+11 
-19 KTDFPKM
+19 M

-68 TPSFIVTPAKNICK
+68 TPSFIVTPSKNICK

-144 LSDFFERSMRDTDE
+144 LQDYFEKTMRETQE
-158 GRAVGYQYFIHR
+158 GRSVGYQYFVHR

-190 AYTNAALAHGIKLEQ
+190 AYTNAALSQGIKLEH

-286 YVVEGYADVISMHQV
+286 YVVEGYADVISMHQA

-321 LKRVLPSVGNADDK
+321 LKRVLPSVGNTLADEK

-365 RVVTLPEEEDPD
+365 RVVTLPPEEDPD

-390 YLEENEQDYIMF
+390 YLEENEQDYILF
-402 KSNVLLRECENDP
+402 KSNVLLRESGTDP
-415 MKKAAAIKDM
+415 VKKAAAIKDM

-430 VIDDPI
+430 VIEDPI
-436 KRDVYSREIAPIF
+436 KRDVYSKEIAPLF
-449 HVEQS
+449 HTEQS
-454 VIMEYVGKMRRE
+454 IIMEYVGKIRRD
-466 AAAAKEKERL
+466 AAAQKEKERL
-476 RGQSFSQT
+476 RGQTFRETPIVAPSGSGYNNQSQNN
-484 PTYHTPSQQ
+484 HNQ
-493 GQTSVETR
+493 GQTHVNQPIGG
-501 DLASSQQAPS
+501 QQTNQP
-511 SQGQTQN
+511 QN
-518 QQQYP
+518 QPQYP
-523 DEPLIPDEYFA
+523 DEHYIPEDYFDNHPGTTS
-534 EQAAAIQGG
+534 QPQQGG
-543 NQPQQNVQQAS
+543 N
-554 SKKPSNDVVDRFS
+554 DIVDKFS
-567 VDYLATLNKQFIQ
+567 EKYLATINKQYVY
-580 ERELMSLVVN
+580 ERELMCLIVN
-590 YGSKEVVQLEDKEKK
+590 YGNKDVIIVEDKDKK
-605 TTRVLN
+605 TSEVLN
-611 VVEAIM
+611 VVNAVA
-617 YDFSKDEFELSNPT
+617 YDFGKDEFEMSNPT

-639 NKLLEENKKADIVR
+639 RKQLESNKNADIVKY
-653 HFQNHPD
+653 FQNHAD
-660 RAVNDAINSIL
+660 RTVNDAINSIL
-671 SDDMSLEAGMT
+671 ADDMSLEAEMT
-682 DVDRQFCK
+682 DEARQFCK

-700 LRKTIE
+700 LRNRITLIK
-706 LMKREWYENEKA
+706 MEWYKNQQESLKNEILSA
-718 SLQEQL
+718 SADDNNKERVKELA
-724 LKAYEVGDKEKAKEY
+724 KKFMEVG
-739 AEKWTKMST
+739 T
-748 KITEIASSEGRVIN
+748 KISEISKAEGRVIN
-762 QSIKME
+762 QSIKKE
-768 TPSLTRYE
+768 TESLTRYE
-776 MPTKAELRKQVKTR
+776 LPTKAELRKLVKTR
-790 VKAMTDEEKQQE
+790 IKNMTEEEKKKE
-802 SERVME
+802 SEDVMMK
-808 QLEHIQQF
+808 LENTQQF
-816 MEAKTV
+816 KSAKTI
-822 LLFHSLPDEICTHK
+822 LLFHSLPDEVCTHE
-836 LIEKYAT
+836 LIEKYASK
-843 EKKILLPVINGEEW
+843 KKILLPVIDGEKW
-857 YIREY
+857 HIREY
-862 NGDLKTGEYNI
+862 KGDLKTGEYNI
-873 QEPTGMNFHDF
+873 QEPTGGNYYDYG
-884 DSIELVVVPGV
+884 SIDLVVVPGV
-895 CFDNDLGRVGRGKGY
+895 CFDKDKGRVGRGKGY
-910 YDRMLEKIT
+910 YDRILKEI
-919 KAYKIGICFNCQ
+919 KAFKIGVCFDCQ
-931 LQSKVPTEKW
+931 LLSKVPAEEW
-941 DVKMDMVLTEA
+941 DVKMDQVMTA
-952 KMVM
+952 KQEV

>member
-1 MLKFYETFPG
+1 
-11 NFTFIKLS
+11 
-19 KTDFPKM
+19 M

-68 TPSFIVTPAKNICK
+68 TPSFIVTPSKNICK

-144 LSDFFERSMRDTDE
+144 LQDFFEKTMRETQE
-158 GRAVGYQYFIHR
+158 GRSVGYQYFVHR

-190 AYTNAALAHGIKLEQ
+190 AYTNAALSQGIKLEH

-286 YVVEGYADVISMHQV
+286 YVVEGYADVISMHQA

-321 LKRVLPSVGNADDK
+321 LKRVLPSVGNTLADEK

-365 RVVTLPEEEDPD
+365 RVVTLPPEEDPD

-390 YLEENEQDYIMF
+390 YLEENEQDYILF
-402 KSNVLLRECENDP
+402 KSNVLLRESGTDP
-415 MKKAAAIKDM
+415 VKKAAAIKDM

-430 VIDDPI
+430 VIEDPI
-436 KRDVYSREIAPIF
+436 KRDVYSKEIAPLF
-449 HVEQS
+449 HTEQS
-454 VIMEYVGKMRRE
+454 IIMEYVGKIRRD
-466 AAAAKEKERL
+466 AAAQKEKERL
-476 RGQSFSQT
+476 RGQTFRETPIVAPSGSGYNNQSQNN
-484 PTYHTPSQQ
+484 HNQ
-493 GQTSVETR
+493 GQTHVNQPIGG
-501 DLASSQQAPS
+501 QQTNQP
-511 SQGQTQN
+511 QN
-518 QQQYP
+518 QPQYP
-523 DEPLIPDEYFA
+523 DEHYIPEDYFDNHPGTTS
-534 EQAAAIQGG
+534 QPQQGG
-543 NQPQQNVQQAS
+543 N
-554 SKKPSNDVVDRFS
+554 DIVDKFS
-567 VDYLATLNKQFIQ
+567 EKYLATINKQYVY
-580 ERELMSLVVN
+580 ERELMCLIVN
-590 YGSKEVVQLEDKEKK
+590 YGNKDVIIVEDKDKK
-605 TTRVLN
+605 TSEVLN
-611 VVEAIM
+611 VVNAVA
-617 YDFSKDEFELSNPT
+617 YDFGKDEFEMSNPT

-639 NKLLEENKKADIVR
+639 RKQLESNKNADIVKY
-653 HFQNHPD
+653 FQNHAD
-660 RAVNDAINSIL
+660 RTVNDAINSIL
-671 SDDMSLEAGMT
+671 ADDMSLEAEMT
-682 DVDRQFCK
+682 DEARQFCK

-700 LRKTIE
+700 LRNRITLIK
-706 LMKREWYENEKA
+706 MEWYKNQQESLKNEILSA
-718 SLQEQL
+718 SADDNNKERVKELA
-724 LKAYEVGDKEKAKEY
+724 KKFMEVG
-739 AEKWTKMST
+739 T
-748 KITEIASSEGRVIN
+748 KISEISKAEGRVIN
-762 QSIKME
+762 QSIKKE
-768 TPSLTRYE
+768 TESLTRYE
-776 MPTKAELRKQVKTR
+776 LPTKAELRKLVKTR
-790 VKAMTDEEKQQE
+790 IKNMTEEEKKKE
-802 SERVME
+802 SEDVMMK
-808 QLEHIQQF
+808 LENTQQF
-816 MEAKTV
+816 KSAKTI
-822 LLFHSLPDEICTHK
+822 LLFHSLPDEVCTHE
-836 LIEKYAT
+836 LIEKYASK
-843 EKKILLPVINGEEW
+843 KKILLPVIDGEKW
-857 YIREY
+857 HIREY
-862 NGDLKTGEYNI
+862 KGDLKTGEYNI
-873 QEPTGMNFHDF
+873 QEPTGGNYYDYG
-884 DSIELVVVPGV
+884 SIDLVVVPGV
-895 CFDNDLGRVGRGKGY
+895 CFDKDKGRVGRGKGY
-910 YDRMLEKIT
+910 YDRILNEI
-919 KAYKIGICFNCQ
+919 KAFKIGICFDCQ
-931 LQSKVPTEKW
+931 LLSKVPAEEW
-941 DVKMDMVLTEA
+941 DVKMDQVMTA
-952 KMVM
+952 KQEV

>member
-1 MLKFYETFPG
+1 
-11 NFTFIKLS
+11 
-19 KTDFPKM
+19 M

-68 TPSFIVTPAKNICK
+68 TPSFIVTPSKNICK

-144 LSDFFERSMRDTDE
+144 LQDYFEKTMRETQE
-158 GRAVGYQYFIHR
+158 GRSVGYQYFVHR

-190 AYTNAALAHGIKLEQ
+190 AYTNAALSQGIKLEH

-286 YVVEGYADVISMHQV
+286 YVVEGYADVISMHQA

-321 LKRVLPSVGNADDK
+321 LKRVLPSVGNTLADEK

-365 RVVTLPEEEDPD
+365 RVVTLPPEEDPD

-390 YLEENEQDYIMF
+390 YLEENEQDYILF
-402 KSNVLLRECENDP
+402 KSNVLLRESGTDP
-415 MKKAAAIKDM
+415 VKKAAAIKDM

-430 VIDDPI
+430 VIEDPI
-436 KRDVYSREIAPIF
+436 KRDVYSKEIAPLF
-449 HVEQS
+449 HTEQS
-454 VIMEYVGKMRRE
+454 IIMEYVGKIRRD
-466 AAAAKEKERL
+466 AAAQKEKERL
-476 RGQSFSQT
+476 RGQTFRET
-484 PTYHTPSQQ
+484 PI
-493 GQTSVETR
+493 V
-501 DLASSQQAPS
+501 APS
-511 SQGQTQN
+511 GSGYNNQSQNNHNQGQTQVN
-518 QQQYP
+518 QPIGGQQTNQPQNQPQYP
-523 DEPLIPDEYFA
+523 DEHYIPEDYFDNHPGTTS
-534 EQAAAIQGG
+534 QPQQGG
-543 NQPQQNVQQAS
+543 N
-554 SKKPSNDVVDRFS
+554 DIVDKFS
-567 VDYLATLNKQFIQ
+567 EKYLATINKQYVY
-580 ERELMSLVVN
+580 ERELMCLIVN
-590 YGSKEVVQLEDKEKK
+590 YGNKDVIIVEDKDKK
-605 TTRVLN
+605 TSEVLN
-611 VVEAIM
+611 VVNAVA
-617 YDFSKDEFELSNPT
+617 YDFGKDEFEMSNPT

-639 NKLLEENKKADIVR
+639 RKQLESNKNADIVKY
-653 HFQNHPD
+653 FQNHAD
-660 RAVNDAINSIL
+660 RTVNDAINSIL
-671 SDDMSLEAGMT
+671 ADDMSLEAEMT
-682 DVDRQFCK
+682 DEARQFCK

-700 LRKTIE
+700 LRNRITLIK
-706 LMKREWYENEKA
+706 MEWYKNQQESLKNEILSA
-718 SLQEQL
+718 SADDNNKERVKELA
-724 LKAYEVGDKEKAKEY
+724 KKFMEVG
-739 AEKWTKMST
+739 T
-748 KITEIASSEGRVIN
+748 KISEISKAEGRVIN
-762 QSIKME
+762 QSIKKE
-768 TPSLTRYE
+768 TESLTRYE
-776 MPTKAELRKQVKTR
+776 LPTKAELRKLVKTR
-790 VKAMTDEEKQQE
+790 IKNMTEEEKKKE
-802 SERVME
+802 SEDVMMK
-808 QLEHIQQF
+808 LENTQQF
-816 MEAKTV
+816 KSAKTI
-822 LLFHSLPDEICTHK
+822 LLFHSLPDEVCTHE
-836 LIEKYAT
+836 LIEKYASK
-843 EKKILLPVINGEEW
+843 KKILLPVIDGEKW
-857 YIREY
+857 HIREY
-862 NGDLKTGEYNI
+862 KGDLKTGEYNI
-873 QEPTGMNFHDF
+873 QEPTGGNYYDYG
-884 DSIELVVVPGV
+884 SIDLVVVPGV
-895 CFDNDLGRVGRGKGY
+895 CFDKDKGRVGRGKGY
-910 YDRMLEKIT
+910 YDRILKEI
-919 KAYKIGICFNCQ
+919 KAFKIGICFDCQ
-931 LQSKVPTEKW
+931 LLSKVPADEW
-941 DVKMDMVLTEA
+941 DVKMDQVMTA
-952 KMVM
+952 KQEV

>member
-1 MLKFYETFPG
+1 
-11 NFTFIKLS
+11 
-19 KTDFPKM
+19 M

-68 TPSFIVTPAKNICK
+68 TPSFIVTPSKNICK

-144 LSDFFERSMRDTDE
+144 LQDYFEKTMRETQE
-158 GRAVGYQYFIHR
+158 GRSVGYQYFVHR

-190 AYTNAALAHGIKLEQ
+190 AYTNAALSQGIKLEH

-286 YVVEGYADVISMHQV
+286 YVVEGYADVISMHQA

-321 LKRVLPSVGNADDK
+321 LKRVLPSVGNTLADEK

-365 RVVTLPEEEDPD
+365 RVVTLPPEEDPD

-390 YLEENEQDYIMF
+390 YLEENEQDYILF
-402 KSNVLLRECENDP
+402 KSNVLLRESGTDP
-415 MKKAAAIKDM
+415 VKKAAAIKDM

-430 VIDDPI
+430 VIEDPI
-436 KRDVYSREIAPIF
+436 KRDVYSKEIAPLF
-449 HVEQS
+449 HTEQS
-454 VIMEYVGKMRRE
+454 IIMEYVGKIRRD
-466 AAAAKEKERL
+466 AAAQKEKERL
-476 RGQSFSQT
+476 RGQTFRET
-484 PTYHTPSQQ
+484 PIVTPSGNGYNNQSPNNHNQ
-493 GQTSVETR
+493 GQTQVNQPIGG
-501 DLASSQQAPS
+501 QQTNQP
-511 SQGQTQN
+511 QN

-523 DEPLIPDEYFA
+523 DEHYIPEDYFDNHPGTTS
-534 EQAAAIQGG
+534 QPQQGG
-543 NQPQQNVQQAS
+543 N
-554 SKKPSNDVVDRFS
+554 DIVDKFS
-567 VDYLATLNKQFIQ
+567 EKYLATINKQYVY
-580 ERELMSLVVN
+580 ERELMCLIVN
-590 YGSKEVVQLEDKEKK
+590 YGNKDVIIVEDKDKK
-605 TTRVLN
+605 TSEVLN
-611 VVEAIM
+611 VVNAVA
-617 YDFSKDEFELSNPT
+617 YDFGKDEFEMSNPT

-639 NKLLEENKKADIVR
+639 RKQLESNKNADIVKY
-653 HFQNHPD
+653 FQNHAD
-660 RAVNDAINSIL
+660 RTVNDAINSIL
-671 SDDMSLEAGMT
+671 ADDMSLEAEMT
-682 DVDRQFCK
+682 DEARQFCK

-700 LRKTIE
+700 LRNRITLIK
-706 LMKREWYENEKA
+706 MEWYKNQQESLKNEILSA
-718 SLQEQL
+718 SADDNNKERVKELA
-724 LKAYEVGDKEKAKEY
+724 KKFMEVG
-739 AEKWTKMST
+739 T
-748 KITEIASSEGRVIN
+748 KISEISKAEGRVIN
-762 QSIKME
+762 QSIKKE
-768 TPSLTRYE
+768 TESLTRYE
-776 MPTKAELRKQVKTR
+776 LPTKAELRKLVKTR
-790 VKAMTDEEKQQE
+790 IKNMTEEEKKKE
-802 SERVME
+802 SEDVMMK
-808 QLEHIQQF
+808 LENTQQF
-816 MEAKTV
+816 KSAKTI
-822 LLFHSLPDEICTHK
+822 LLFHSLPDEVCTHE
-836 LIEKYAT
+836 LIEKYASK
-843 EKKILLPVINGEEW
+843 KKILLPVIDGEKW
-857 YIREY
+857 HIREY
-862 NGDLKTGEYNI
+862 KGDLKTGEYNI
-873 QEPTGMNFHDF
+873 QEPTGVNYYDYG
-884 DSIELVVVPGV
+884 SIDLVVVPGV
-895 CFDNDLGRVGRGKGY
+895 CFDKDKGRVGRGKGY
-910 YDRMLEKIT
+910 YDRILKEI
-919 KAYKIGICFNCQ
+919 KAFKIGVCFDCQ
-931 LQSKVPTEKW
+931 LLSKVPADEW
-941 DVKMDMVLTEA
+941 DVKMDQVMTA
-952 KMVM
+952 KQEV

>member
-1 MLKFYETFPG
+1 
-11 NFTFIKLS
+11 
-19 KTDFPKM
+19 M

-68 TPSFIVTPAKNICK
+68 TPSFIVTPSKNICK

-144 LSDFFERSMRDTDE
+144 LQDYFEKTMRETQE
-158 GRAVGYQYFIHR
+158 GRSVGYQYFVHR

-190 AYTNAALAHGIKLEQ
+190 AYTNAALSQGIKLEH

-286 YVVEGYADVISMHQV
+286 YVVEGYADVISMHQA

-321 LKRVLPSVGNADDK
+321 LKRVLPSVGNTLADEK

-365 RVVTLPEEEDPD
+365 RVVTLPPEEDPD

-390 YLEENEQDYIMF
+390 YLEENEQDYILF
-402 KSNVLLRECENDP
+402 KSNVLLRESGTDP
-415 MKKAAAIKDM
+415 VKKAAAIKDM

-430 VIDDPI
+430 VIEDPI
-436 KRDVYSREIAPIF
+436 KRDVYSKEIAPLF
-449 HVEQS
+449 HTEQS
-454 VIMEYVGKMRRE
+454 IIMEYVGKIRRD
-466 AAAAKEKERL
+466 AAAQKEKERL
-476 RGQSFSQT
+476 RGQTFRETPIVAPSGSGYNNQSQNN
-484 PTYHTPSQQ
+484 HNQ
-493 GQTSVETR
+493 GQTHVNQPIGG
-501 DLASSQQAPS
+501 QQTNQP
-511 SQGQTQN
+511 QN
-518 QQQYP
+518 QPQYP
-523 DEPLIPDEYFA
+523 DEHYIPEDYFDNHPGTTS
-534 EQAAAIQGG
+534 QPQQGG
-543 NQPQQNVQQAS
+543 N
-554 SKKPSNDVVDRFS
+554 DIVDKFS
-567 VDYLATLNKQFIQ
+567 EKYLATINKQYVY
-580 ERELMSLVVN
+580 ERELMCLIVN
-590 YGSKEVVQLEDKEKK
+590 YGNKDVIIVEDKDKK
-605 TTRVLN
+605 TSEVLN
-611 VVEAIM
+611 VVNAVA
-617 YDFSKDEFELSNPT
+617 YDFGKDEFEMSNPT

-639 NKLLEENKKADIVR
+639 RKQLESNKNADIVKY
-653 HFQNHPD
+653 FQNHAD
-660 RAVNDAINSIL
+660 RTVNDAINSIL
-671 SDDMSLEAGMT
+671 ADDMSLEAEMT
-682 DVDRQFCK
+682 DEARQFCK

-700 LRKTIE
+700 LRNRITLIK
-706 LMKREWYENEKA
+706 MEWYKNQQESLKNEILSA
-718 SLQEQL
+718 SVDDNNKERVKELA
-724 LKAYEVGDKEKAKEY
+724 KKFMEVG
-739 AEKWTKMST
+739 T
-748 KITEIASSEGRVIN
+748 KISEISKAEGRVIN
-762 QSIKME
+762 QSIKKE
-768 TPSLTRYE
+768 TESLTRYE
-776 MPTKAELRKQVKTR
+776 LPTKAELRKLVKTR
-790 VKAMTDEEKQQE
+790 IKNMTEEEKKKE
-802 SERVME
+802 SEDVMMK
-808 QLEHIQQF
+808 LENTQQF
-816 MEAKTV
+816 KSAKTI
-822 LLFHSLPDEICTHK
+822 LLFHSLPDEVCTHE
-836 LIEKYAT
+836 LIEKYASK
-843 EKKILLPVINGEEW
+843 KKILLPVIDGEKW
-857 YIREY
+857 HIREY
-862 NGDLKTGEYNI
+862 KGDLKTGEYNI
-873 QEPTGMNFHDF
+873 QEPTGGNYYDYG
-884 DSIELVVVPGV
+884 SIDLVVVPGV
-895 CFDNDLGRVGRGKGY
+895 CFDKDKGRVGRGKGY
-910 YDRMLEKIT
+910 YDRILKEI
-919 KAYKIGICFNCQ
+919 KAFKIGICFDCQ
-931 LQSKVPTEKW
+931 LLSKVPAEEW
-941 DVKMDMVLTEA
+941 DVKMDQVMTA
-952 KMVM
+952 KQEV

>member
-1 MLKFYETFPG
+1 
-11 NFTFIKLS
+11 
-19 KTDFPKM
+19 M

-127 EKEQQTLR
+127 EKEQQSVR

-144 LSDFFERSMRDTDE
+144 LQDYFEKTMRETQE
-158 GRAVGYQYFIHR
+158 GRSVGYQYFVHR

-190 AYTNAALAHGIKLEQ
+190 AYTNAALAEGIKLEH

-286 YVVEGYADVISMHQV
+286 YVVEGYADVISMHQA

-321 LKRVLPSVGNADDK
+321 LKRVLPSVGTTLADEK

-390 YLEENEQDYIMF
+390 YLEDNEQDYILF
-402 KSNVLLRECENDP
+402 KSNVLLRECGNDP
-415 MKKAAAIKDM
+415 VKKAAAIKDM

-430 VIDDPI
+430 VIEDPI
-436 KRDVYSREIAPIF
+436 KRDVYSKEIAPLF
-449 HVEQS
+449 HTEQS
-454 VIMEYVGKMRRE
+454 IIMEYVGKIRRE
-466 AAAAKEKERL
+466 AAAQKEKERL

-484 PTYHTPSQQ
+484 PTTPPSPQGYQNNQNPSPRPIQTQGNYQQ
-493 GQTSVETR
+493 GHQ
-501 DLASSQQAPS
+501 
-511 SQGQTQN
+511 SQGQAPVQ
-518 QQQYP
+518 
-523 DEPLIPDEYFA
+523 L
-534 EQAAAIQGG
+534 GG
-543 NQPQQNVQQAS
+543 NQSVQAS
-554 SKKPSNDVVDRFS
+554 DDMFIPDGYFERQGTTPAQQGGTVSQQLNTGGQQGVSTQPSQNINVNKFS
-567 VDYLATLNKQFIQ
+567 VDYLASINKQFIP
-580 ERELMSLVVN
+580 ERELISLIVN
-590 YGSKEVVQLEDKEKK
+590 YGNKEVCQIEDKEKK
-605 TTRVLN
+605 ETKVLN
-611 VVEAIM
+611 VVEAIV
-617 YDFSKDEFELSNPT
+617 YDFTKDEIELSNPT

-639 NKLLEENKKADIVR
+639 NKKMEEDKKFDIVKY
-653 HFQNHPD
+653 FQNHVD
-660 RAVNDAINSIL
+660 RSVNEAINSIL
-671 SDDMSLEAGMT
+671 SDEMDIDSKMT

-690 DKRDRELFNN
+690 DKRERELFND
-700 LRKTIE
+700 LRKTITD
-706 LMKREWYENEKA
+706 MKSEWYKNQEILLREELISTTDSEK
-718 SLQEQL
+718 
-724 LKAYEVGDKEKAKEY
+724 LKELAQKYQNVCKKRG
-739 AEKWTKMST
+739 
-748 KITEIASSEGRVIN
+748 EISAMEGRVIN
-762 QSIKME
+762 KKINLVN
-768 TPSLTRYE
+768 PSLERYE
-776 MPTKAELRKQVKTR
+776 IPSKAELRKLVKTR
-790 VKAMTDEEKQQE
+790 VKAMTQEEKDKE
-802 SERVME
+802 SEDLTM
-808 QLEHIQQF
+808 QLENNPSFI
-816 MEAKTV
+816 EAKTV
-822 LLFHSLPDEICTHK
+822 LLFHSLPDEVCTHK
-836 LIEKYAT
+836 LIEKYASK
-843 EKKILLPVINGEEW
+843 KKILLPVIDGDNW
-857 YIREY
+857 YIREFK
-862 NGDLKTGEYNI
+862 GDLKTGAYNI

-884 DSIELVVVPGV
+884 NSIDLVVVPGV
-895 CFDNDLGRVGRGKGY
+895 CFDKDMGRVGRGKGY
-910 YDRMLEKIT
+910 YDRMLKEI
-919 KAYKIGICFNCQ
+919 KAYKIGVCFTCQ
-931 LQSKVPTEKW
+931 LMSKVPTEDW
-941 DVKMDMVLTEA
+941 DIKMDMVLTA
-952 KMVM
+952 MGPAV

>member
-1 MLKFYETFPG
+1 
-11 NFTFIKLS
+11 
-19 KTDFPKM
+19 M

-68 TPSFIVTPAKNICK
+68 TPSFIVTPSKNICK

-144 LSDFFERSMRDTDE
+144 LQDYFEKTMRETQE
-158 GRAVGYQYFIHR
+158 GRSVGYQYFVHR

-190 AYTNAALAHGIKLEQ
+190 AYTNAALSQGIKLEH

-286 YVVEGYADVISMHQV
+286 YVVEGYADVISMHQA

-321 LKRVLPSVGNADDK
+321 LKRVLPSVGNTLADEK

-365 RVVTLPEEEDPD
+365 RVVTLPPEEDPD

-390 YLEENEQDYIMF
+390 YLEENEQDYILF
-402 KSNVLLRECENDP
+402 KSNVLLRESGTDP
-415 MKKAAAIKDM
+415 VKKAAAIKDM

-430 VIDDPI
+430 VIEDPI
-436 KRDVYSREIAPIF
+436 KRDVYSKEIAPLF
-449 HVEQS
+449 HTEQS
-454 VIMEYVGKMRRE
+454 IIMEYVGKIRRD
-466 AAAAKEKERL
+466 AAAQKEKERL
-476 RGQSFSQT
+476 RGQTFRETPIVAPSGSGYNNQSQNN
-484 PTYHTPSQQ
+484 HNQ
-493 GQTSVETR
+493 GQTQVNQPIGG
-501 DLASSQQAPS
+501 QQANQP
-511 SQGQTQN
+511 QN

-523 DEPLIPDEYFA
+523 DEHYIPEDYFDNHP
-534 EQAAAIQGG
+534 GTTS
-543 NQPQQNVQQAS
+543 QPQQGV
-554 SKKPSNDVVDRFS
+554 NDIVDKFS
-567 VDYLATLNKQFIQ
+567 EKYLATINKQYVY
-580 ERELMSLVVN
+580 ERELMCLIVN
-590 YGSKEVVQLEDKEKK
+590 YGNKDVIIVEDKDKK
-605 TTRVLN
+605 TSEVLN
-611 VVEAIM
+611 VVNAVA
-617 YDFSKDEFELSNPT
+617 YDFGKDEFEMSNPT

-639 NKLLEENKKADIVR
+639 RKQLESNKNADIVKY
-653 HFQNHPD
+653 FQNHAD
-660 RAVNDAINSIL
+660 RTVNDAINSIL
-671 SDDMSLEAGMT
+671 ADDMSLEAEMT
-682 DVDRQFCK
+682 DEARQFCK

-700 LRKTIE
+700 LRNRITLIK
-706 LMKREWYENEKA
+706 MEWYKNQQESLKNEILSA
-718 SLQEQL
+718 SADDNNKERVKELA
-724 LKAYEVGDKEKAKEY
+724 KKFMEVG
-739 AEKWTKMST
+739 T
-748 KITEIASSEGRVIN
+748 KISEISKAEGRVIN
-762 QSIKME
+762 QSIKKE
-768 TPSLTRYE
+768 TESLTRYE
-776 MPTKAELRKQVKTR
+776 LPTKAELRKLVKTR
-790 VKAMTDEEKQQE
+790 IKNMTEEEKKKE
-802 SERVME
+802 SEDVMMK
-808 QLEHIQQF
+808 LENTQQF
-816 MEAKTV
+816 KSAKTI
-822 LLFHSLPDEICTHK
+822 LLFHSLPDEVCTHE
-836 LIEKYAT
+836 LIEKYASK
-843 EKKILLPVINGEEW
+843 KKILLPVIDGEKW
-857 YIREY
+857 HIREY
-862 NGDLKTGEYNI
+862 KGDLKTGEYNI
-873 QEPTGMNFHDF
+873 QEPTGVNYYDYG
-884 DSIELVVVPGV
+884 SIDLVVVPGV
-895 CFDNDLGRVGRGKGY
+895 CFDKDKGRVGRGKGY
-910 YDRMLEKIT
+910 YDRILNEI
-919 KAYKIGICFNCQ
+919 KAFKIGICFDCQ
-931 LQSKVPTEKW
+931 LLSKVPAEEW
-941 DVKMDMVLTEA
+941 DVKMDQVMTA
-952 KMVM
+952 KQEV

>member
-1 MLKFYETFPG
+1 
-11 NFTFIKLS
+11 
-19 KTDFPKM
+19 M

-68 TPSFIVTPAKNICK
+68 TPSFIVTPSKNICK

-144 LSDFFERSMRDTDE
+144 LQDYFEKTMRETQE
-158 GRAVGYQYFIHR
+158 GRSVGYQYFVHR

-190 AYTNAALAHGIKLEQ
+190 AYTNAALSQGIKLEH

-286 YVVEGYADVISMHQV
+286 YVVEGYADVISMHQA

-321 LKRVLPSVGNADDK
+321 LKRVLPSVGNTLADEK

-351 IKNGKLFLAEGLNV
+351 IKNGKLFLAEGLTV
-365 RVVTLPEEEDPD
+365 RVVTLPPEEDPD

-390 YLEENEQDYIMF
+390 YLEENEQDYILF
-402 KSNVLLRECENDP
+402 KSNVLLRESGTDP
-415 MKKAAAIKDM
+415 VKKAAAIKDM

-430 VIDDPI
+430 VIEDPI
-436 KRDVYSREIAPIF
+436 KRDVYSKEIAPLF
-449 HVEQS
+449 HTEQS
-454 VIMEYVGKMRRE
+454 IIMEYVGKIRRD
-466 AAAAKEKERL
+466 AAAQKEKERL
-476 RGQSFSQT
+476 RGQTFRET
-484 PTYHTPSQQ
+484 PIVTPSGNGYNNQSQNNHNQ
-493 GQTSVETR
+493 GQTQVNQPIGG
-501 DLASSQQAPS
+501 QQTNQP
-511 SQGQTQN
+511 QN

-523 DEPLIPDEYFA
+523 DEHFIPDGYFDNHPGTTS
-534 EQAAAIQGG
+534 QPQQGG
-543 NQPQQNVQQAS
+543 N
-554 SKKPSNDVVDRFS
+554 DIVDKFS
-567 VDYLATLNKQFIQ
+567 EKYLATINKQYVY
-580 ERELMSLVVN
+580 ERELMCLIVN
-590 YGSKEVVQLEDKEKK
+590 YGNKDVIIVEDKDKK
-605 TTRVLN
+605 TSEVLN
-611 VVEAIM
+611 VVNAVA
-617 YDFSKDEFELSNPT
+617 YDFGKDEFEMSNST

-639 NKLLEENKKADIVR
+639 RKQLESNKNADIVKY
-653 HFQNHPD
+653 FQNHAD
-660 RAVNDAINSIL
+660 RTVNDAINSIL
-671 SDDMSLEAGMT
+671 ADDMSLEAEMT
-682 DVDRQFCK
+682 DEARQFCK

-700 LRKTIE
+700 LRNRITLIK
-706 LMKREWYENEKA
+706 MEWYKNQQESLKNEILSA
-718 SLQEQL
+718 SADDNNKERVKELA
-724 LKAYEVGDKEKAKEY
+724 KKFMEVG
-739 AEKWTKMST
+739 T
-748 KITEIASSEGRVIN
+748 KISEISKAEGRVIN
-762 QSIKME
+762 QSIKKE
-768 TPSLTRYE
+768 TESLTRYE
-776 MPTKAELRKQVKTR
+776 LPTKAELRKLVKTR
-790 VKAMTDEEKQQE
+790 IKNMTEEEKKKE
-802 SERVME
+802 SEDVMMK
-808 QLEHIQQF
+808 LENTQQF
-816 MEAKTV
+816 KSAKTI
-822 LLFHSLPDEICTHK
+822 LLFHSLPDEVCTHE
-836 LIEKYAT
+836 LIEKYASK
-843 EKKILLPVINGEEW
+843 KKILLPVIDGEKW
-857 YIREY
+857 HIREY
-862 NGDLKTGEYNI
+862 KGDLKTGEYNI
-873 QEPTGMNFHDF
+873 QEPTGVNYYDYG
-884 DSIELVVVPGV
+884 SIDLVVVPGV
-895 CFDNDLGRVGRGKGY
+895 CFDKDKGRVGRGKGY
-910 YDRMLEKIT
+910 YDRILNEI
-919 KAYKIGICFNCQ
+919 KAFKIGICFDCQ
-931 LQSKVPTEKW
+931 LLSKVPADEW
-941 DVKMDMVLTEA
+941 DVKMDQVMTA
-952 KMVM
+952 KQEV

>member
-1 MLKFYETFPG
+1 
-11 NFTFIKLS
+11 
-19 KTDFPKM
+19 M

-68 TPSFIVTPAKNICK
+68 TPSFIVTPSKNICK

-144 LSDFFERSMRDTDE
+144 LQDYFEKTMRETQE
-158 GRAVGYQYFIHR
+158 GRSVGYQYFVHR

-190 AYTNAALAHGIKLEQ
+190 AYTNAALSQGIKLEH

-286 YVVEGYADVISMHQV
+286 YVVEGYADVISMHQA

-321 LKRVLPSVGNADDK
+321 LKRVLPSVGNTLADEK

-365 RVVTLPEEEDPD
+365 RVVTLPPEEDPD

-390 YLEENEQDYIMF
+390 YLEENEQDYILF
-402 KSNVLLRECENDP
+402 KSNVLLRESGTDP
-415 MKKAAAIKDM
+415 VKKAAAIKDM

-430 VIDDPI
+430 VIEDPI
-436 KRDVYSREIAPIF
+436 KRDVYSKEIAPLF
-449 HVEQS
+449 HIEQS
-454 VIMEYVGKMRRE
+454 IIMEYVGKIRRD
-466 AAAAKEKERL
+466 AAAQKEKERL
-476 RGQSFSQT
+476 RGQTFRETPIVAPSGSGYNNQSQNN
-484 PTYHTPSQQ
+484 HNQ
-493 GQTSVETR
+493 GQTHVNQPIGG
-501 DLASSQQAPS
+501 QQTNQP
-511 SQGQTQN
+511 QN
-518 QQQYP
+518 QPQYP
-523 DEPLIPDEYFA
+523 DEHYIPEDYFDNHPGTTS
-534 EQAAAIQGG
+534 QPQQGG
-543 NQPQQNVQQAS
+543 N
-554 SKKPSNDVVDRFS
+554 DIVDKFS
-567 VDYLATLNKQFIQ
+567 EKYLATINKQYVY
-580 ERELMSLVVN
+580 ERELMCLIVN
-590 YGSKEVVQLEDKEKK
+590 YGNKDVIIVEDKDKK
-605 TTRVLN
+605 TSEVLN
-611 VVEAIM
+611 VVNAVA
-617 YDFSKDEFELSNPT
+617 YDFGKDEFEMSNPT

-639 NKLLEENKKADIVR
+639 RKQLESNKNADIVKY
-653 HFQNHPD
+653 FQNHAD
-660 RAVNDAINSIL
+660 RTVNDAINSIL
-671 SDDMSLEAGMT
+671 ADDMSLEAEMT
-682 DVDRQFCK
+682 DEARQFCK

-700 LRKTIE
+700 LRNRITLIK
-706 LMKREWYENEKA
+706 MEWYKNQQESLKNEILSA
-718 SLQEQL
+718 SADDNNKERVKELA
-724 LKAYEVGDKEKAKEY
+724 KKFMEVG
-739 AEKWTKMST
+739 T
-748 KITEIASSEGRVIN
+748 KISEISKAEGRVIN
-762 QSIKME
+762 QSIKKE
-768 TPSLTRYE
+768 TESLTRYE
-776 MPTKAELRKQVKTR
+776 LPTKAELRKLVKTR
-790 VKAMTDEEKQQE
+790 IKNMTEEEKKKE
-802 SERVME
+802 SEDVMMK
-808 QLEHIQQF
+808 LENTQQF
-816 MEAKTV
+816 KSAKTI
-822 LLFHSLPDEICTHK
+822 LLFHSLPDEVCTHE
-836 LIEKYAT
+836 LIEKYASK
-843 EKKILLPVINGEEW
+843 KKILLPVIDGEKW
-857 YIREY
+857 HIREY
-862 NGDLKTGEYNI
+862 KGDLKTGEYNI
-873 QEPTGMNFHDF
+873 QEPTGGNYYDYG
-884 DSIELVVVPGV
+884 SIDLVVVPGV
-895 CFDNDLGRVGRGKGY
+895 CFDKDKGRVGRGKGY
-910 YDRMLEKIT
+910 YDRILKEI
-919 KAYKIGICFNCQ
+919 KAFKIGICFDCQ
-931 LQSKVPTEKW
+931 LLSKVLQTSG
-941 DVKMDMVLTEA
+941 M
-952 KMVM
+952 

>member
-1 MLKFYETFPG
+1 
-11 NFTFIKLS
+11 
-19 KTDFPKM
+19 M

-68 TPSFIVTPAKNICK
+68 TPSFIVTPSKNICK

-144 LSDFFERSMRDTDE
+144 LQDYFEKTMRETQE
-158 GRAVGYQYFIHR
+158 GRSVGYQYFVHR

-190 AYTNAALAHGIKLEQ
+190 AYTNAALSQGIKLEH

-286 YVVEGYADVISMHQV
+286 YVVEGYADVISMHQA

-321 LKRVLPSVGNADDK
+321 LKRVLPSVGNTLADEK

-365 RVVTLPEEEDPD
+365 RVVTLPPEEDPD

-390 YLEENEQDYIMF
+390 YLEENEQDYILF
-402 KSNVLLRECENDP
+402 KSNVLLRESGTDP
-415 MKKAAAIKDM
+415 VKKAAAIKDM

-430 VIDDPI
+430 VIEDPI
-436 KRDVYSREIAPIF
+436 KRDVYSKEIAPLF
-449 HVEQS
+449 HTEQS
-454 VIMEYVGKMRRE
+454 IIMEYVGKIRRD
-466 AAAAKEKERL
+466 AAAQKEKERL
-476 RGQSFSQT
+476 RGQTFRETPIVAPSGSGYNNQSQNN
-484 PTYHTPSQQ
+484 HNQ
-493 GQTSVETR
+493 GQTHVNQPIGG
-501 DLASSQQAPS
+501 QQTNQP
-511 SQGQTQN
+511 QN
-518 QQQYP
+518 QPQYP
-523 DEPLIPDEYFA
+523 DEHYIPEDYFDNHP
-534 EQAAAIQGG
+534 GTTS
-543 NQPQQNVQQAS
+543 QPQQGV
-554 SKKPSNDVVDRFS
+554 NDIVDKFS
-567 VDYLATLNKQFIQ
+567 EKYLATINKQYVY
-580 ERELMSLVVN
+580 ERELMCLIVN
-590 YGSKEVVQLEDKEKK
+590 YGNKDVIIVEDKDKK
-605 TTRVLN
+605 TSEVLN
-611 VVEAIM
+611 VVNAVA
-617 YDFSKDEFELSNPT
+617 YDFGKDEFEMSNPT

-639 NKLLEENKKADIVR
+639 RKQLESNKNADIVKY
-653 HFQNHPD
+653 FQNHAD
-660 RAVNDAINSIL
+660 RTVNDAINSIL
-671 SDDMSLEAGMT
+671 ADDMSLEAEMT
-682 DVDRQFCK
+682 DEARQFCK

-700 LRKTIE
+700 LRNRITLIK
-706 LMKREWYENEKA
+706 MEWYKNQQESLKNEILSA
-718 SLQEQL
+718 SADDNNKERVKELA
-724 LKAYEVGDKEKAKEY
+724 KKFMEVG
-739 AEKWTKMST
+739 T
-748 KITEIASSEGRVIN
+748 KISEISKAEGRVIN
-762 QSIKME
+762 QSIKKE
-768 TPSLTRYE
+768 TESLTRYE
-776 MPTKAELRKQVKTR
+776 LPTKAELRKLVKTR
-790 VKAMTDEEKQQE
+790 IKNMTEEEKKKE
-802 SERVME
+802 SEDVMMK
-808 QLEHIQQF
+808 LENTQQF
-816 MEAKTV
+816 KSAKTI
-822 LLFHSLPDEICTHK
+822 LLFHSLPDEVCTHE
-836 LIEKYAT
+836 LIEKYASK
-843 EKKILLPVINGEEW
+843 KKILLPVIDGEKW
-857 YIREY
+857 HIREY
-862 NGDLKTGEYNI
+862 KGDLKTGEYNI
-873 QEPTGMNFHDF
+873 QEPTGGNYYDYG
-884 DSIELVVVPGV
+884 SIDLVVVPGV
-895 CFDNDLGRVGRGKGY
+895 CFDKDKGRVGRGKGY
-910 YDRMLEKIT
+910 YDRILKEI
-919 KAYKIGICFNCQ
+919 KAFKIGICFDCQ
-931 LQSKVPTEKW
+931 LLSKVPAEEW
-941 DVKMDMVLTEA
+941 DVKMDQVMTA
-952 KMVM
+952 KQEV

>member
-1 MLKFYETFPG
+1 
-11 NFTFIKLS
+11 
-19 KTDFPKM
+19 M

-68 TPSFIVTPAKNICK
+68 TPSFIVTPSKNICK

-144 LSDFFERSMRDTDE
+144 LQDYFEKTMRETQE
-158 GRAVGYQYFIHR
+158 GRSVGYQYFVHR

-190 AYTNAALAHGIKLEQ
+190 AYTNAALSQGIKLEH

-286 YVVEGYADVISMHQV
+286 YVVEGYADVISMHQA

-321 LKRVLPSVGNADDK
+321 LKRVLPSVGNTLADEK

-365 RVVTLPEEEDPD
+365 RVVTLPPEEDPD

-390 YLEENEQDYIMF
+390 YLEENEQDYILF
-402 KSNVLLRECENDP
+402 KSNVLLRESGTDP
-415 MKKAAAIKDM
+415 VKKAAAIKDM

-430 VIDDPI
+430 VIEDPI
-436 KRDVYSREIAPIF
+436 KRDVYSKEIAPLF
-449 HVEQS
+449 HTEQS
-454 VIMEYVGKMRRE
+454 IIMEYVGKIRRD
-466 AAAAKEKERL
+466 AAAQKEKERL
-476 RGQSFSQT
+476 RGQTFRETPIVAPSGSGYNNQSQNN
-484 PTYHTPSQQ
+484 HNQ
-493 GQTSVETR
+493 GQTHVNQPIGG
-501 DLASSQQAPS
+501 QQTNQP
-511 SQGQTQN
+511 QN
-518 QQQYP
+518 QPQYP
-523 DEPLIPDEYFA
+523 DEHYIPEDYFDNHP
-534 EQAAAIQGG
+534 GTTS
-543 NQPQQNVQQAS
+543 QPQQGGSDQTAKKTTEDFHKF
-554 SKKPSNDVVDRFS
+554 SKES
-567 VDYLATLNKQFIQ
+567 LAKINKQYVP
-580 ERELMSLVVN
+580 ERELMDYVVN
-590 YGSKEVVQLEDKEKK
+590 DGNTDVCQVEDKEKK
-605 TTRVLN
+605 ETKVLN
-611 VVEAIM
+611 VVEAIV
-617 YDFSKDEFELSNPT
+617 YDFSKDDFELSNST
-631 FKLMLEEA
+631 FKMMLEEA
-639 NKLLEENKKADIVR
+639 NKQFETNKNIDIVKY
-653 HFQNHPD
+653 FQNHVD
-660 RAVNDAINSIL
+660 RDINEAVTSIL
-671 SDDMSLEAGMT
+671 FDGLTLENAMQNES
-682 DVDRQFCK
+682 DRQSCK
-690 DKRDRELFNN
+690 EKREREIFNN
-700 LRKTIE
+700 LRTTMTKI
-706 LMKREWYENEKA
+706 KREWYNNQKETLIDE
-718 SLQEQL
+718 LQ
-724 LKAYEVGDKEKAKEY
+724 KAYNAGDKVRSAELAQEITKVSIKIGEISKA
-739 AEKWTKMST
+739 
-748 KITEIASSEGRVIN
+748 EGLVIN
-762 QSIKME
+762 QSVKIE
-768 TPSLTRYE
+768 EPSLTRYE
-776 MPTKAELRKQVKTR
+776 LPTKAELRKLVKTR
-790 VKAMTDEEKQQE
+790 IKNMTEEEKKKE
-802 SERVME
+802 SEDVMMK
-808 QLEHIQQF
+808 LENTQQF
-816 MEAKTV
+816 KSAKTI
-822 LLFHSLPDEICTHK
+822 LLFHSLPDEVCTHE
-836 LIEKYAT
+836 LIEKYASK
-843 EKKILLPVINGEEW
+843 KKILLPVIDGEKW
-857 YIREY
+857 HIREY
-862 NGDLKTGEYNI
+862 KGDLKTGEYNI
-873 QEPTGMNFHDF
+873 QEPTGGNYYDYG
-884 DSIELVVVPGV
+884 SIDLVVVPGV
-895 CFDNDLGRVGRGKGY
+895 CFDKDKGRVGRGKGY
-910 YDRMLEKIT
+910 YDRILNEI
-919 KAYKIGICFNCQ
+919 KAFKIGICFDCQ
-931 LQSKVPTEKW
+931 LLSKVPADEW
-941 DVKMDMVLTEA
+941 DVKMDQVMTA
-952 KMVM
+952 KQEV

>member
-1 MLKFYETFPG
+1 
-11 NFTFIKLS
+11 
-19 KTDFPKM
+19 M

-68 TPSFIVTPAKNICK
+68 TPSFIVTPSKNICK

-144 LSDFFERSMRDTDE
+144 LQDYFEKTMRETQE
-158 GRAVGYQYFIHR
+158 GRSVGYQYFVHR

-190 AYTNAALAHGIKLEQ
+190 AYTNAALSQGIKLEH

-286 YVVEGYADVISMHQV
+286 YVVEGYADVISMHQA

-321 LKRVLPSVGNADDK
+321 LKRVLPSVGNTLADEK

-365 RVVTLPEEEDPD
+365 RVVTLPPEEDPD

-390 YLEENEQDYIMF
+390 YLEENEQDYILF
-402 KSNVLLRECENDP
+402 KSNVLLRESGTDP
-415 MKKAAAIKDM
+415 VKKAAAIKDM

-430 VIDDPI
+430 VIEDPI
-436 KRDVYSREIAPIF
+436 KRDVYSKEIAPLF
-449 HVEQS
+449 HTEQS
-454 VIMEYVGKMRRE
+454 IIMEYVGKIRRD
-466 AAAAKEKERL
+466 AAAQKEKERL
-476 RGQSFSQT
+476 RGQTFRET
-484 PTYHTPSQQ
+484 PI
-493 GQTSVETR
+493 V
-501 DLASSQQAPS
+501 APS
-511 SQGQTQN
+511 GSGYNNQSQNNHNQGQTQVN
-518 QQQYP
+518 QSIGGQQTNQPQNQPQYP
-523 DEPLIPDEYFA
+523 DEHYIPEDYFDNHPGTTS
-534 EQAAAIQGG
+534 QPQQGG
-543 NQPQQNVQQAS
+543 N
-554 SKKPSNDVVDRFS
+554 DIVDKFS
-567 VDYLATLNKQFIQ
+567 EKYLATINKQYVY
-580 ERELMSLVVN
+580 ERELMCLIVN
-590 YGSKEVVQLEDKEKK
+590 YGNKDVIIVEDKDKK
-605 TTRVLN
+605 TSEVLN
-611 VVEAIM
+611 VVNAVA
-617 YDFSKDEFELSNPT
+617 YDFGKDEFEMSNPT

-639 NKLLEENKKADIVR
+639 RKQLESNKNADIVKY
-653 HFQNHPD
+653 FQNHAD
-660 RAVNDAINSIL
+660 RTVNDAINSIL
-671 SDDMSLEAGMT
+671 ADDMSLEAEMT
-682 DVDRQFCK
+682 DEARQFCK

-700 LRKTIE
+700 LRNRITLIK
-706 LMKREWYENEKA
+706 MEWYKNQQESLKNEILSA
-718 SLQEQL
+718 SADDNNKERVKELA
-724 LKAYEVGDKEKAKEY
+724 KKFMEVG
-739 AEKWTKMST
+739 T
-748 KITEIASSEGRVIN
+748 KISEISKAEGRVIN
-762 QSIKME
+762 QSIKKE
-768 TPSLTRYE
+768 TESLTRYE
-776 MPTKAELRKQVKTR
+776 LPTKAELRKLVKTR
-790 VKAMTDEEKQQE
+790 IKNMTEEEKKKE
-802 SERVME
+802 SEDVMMK
-808 QLEHIQQF
+808 LENTQQF
-816 MEAKTV
+816 KSAKTI
-822 LLFHSLPDEICTHK
+822 LLFHSLPDEVCTHE
-836 LIEKYAT
+836 LIEKYASK
-843 EKKILLPVINGEEW
+843 KKILLPVIDGEKW
-857 YIREY
+857 HIREY
-862 NGDLKTGEYNI
+862 KGDLKTGEYNI
-873 QEPTGMNFHDF
+873 QEPTGGNYYDYG
-884 DSIELVVVPGV
+884 SIDLVVVPGV
-895 CFDNDLGRVGRGKGY
+895 CFDKDKGRVGRGKGY
-910 YDRMLEKIT
+910 YDRILKEI
-919 KAYKIGICFNCQ
+919 KAFKIGICFDCQ
-931 LQSKVPTEKW
+931 LLSKVPAEDW
-941 DVKMDMVLTEA
+941 DVKMDQVMTA
-952 KMVM
+952 KQEV

>member
-1 MLKFYETFPG
+1 
-11 NFTFIKLS
+11 
-19 KTDFPKM
+19 M

-106 ALRFLAKKFGITVV
+106 ALRFLAKKFGITIV

-144 LSDFFERSMRDTDE
+144 LSDYFEKTMRETDE
-158 GRAVGYQYFIHR
+158 GRAVGYQYFVYR

-190 AYTNAALAHGIKLEQ
+190 AYTSAAQSQGIKLEH
-205 LVALGATVNTGTRT
+205 LVALGATVNTGTRV

-238 VGFGARTLKA
+238 VGFGARTLKT

-264 NKSENLYGIFYARQ
+264 NKSENLYGIFFARQ

-286 YVVEGYADVISMHQV
+286 YVVEGYADVISMHQA

-321 LKRVLPSVGNADDK
+321 LKRVLPSVGNTSTDEK
-335 YVTMLYD
+335 HVTMLYD

-365 RVVTLPEEEDPD
+365 HVVTLPVEEDPD

-390 YLEENEQDYIMF
+390 YLEENEQDYILF
-402 KSNVLLRECENDP
+402 KSNVLLRESGEDP
-415 MKKAAAIKDM
+415 MKKAAAVKDM

-430 VIDDPI
+430 VIEDPI
-436 KRDVYSREIAPIF
+436 KRDVYSRTIAPIF
-449 HVEQS
+449 QVEQS
-454 VIMEYVGKMRRE
+454 IIMEYVGKMRRD

-484 PTYHTPSQQ
+484 PTTPVGQGNNNQYSNP
-493 GQTSVETR
+493 GQTQST
-501 DLASSQQAPS
+501 QNAPS
-511 SQGQTQN
+511 SQNPSAQPTQ
-518 QQQYP
+518 P
-523 DEPLIPDEYFA
+523 DEPFIPDEYFA
-534 EQAAAIQGG
+534 GQAEAMHGSTT
-543 NQPQQNVQQAS
+543 QPQQNVQQTPG
-554 SKKPSNDVVDRFS
+554 KKPSNDVVDKFS
-567 VDYLATLNKQFIQ
+567 VDYLSTLNKQYVQ
-580 ERELMSLVVN
+580 ERELMSLIVN
-590 YGSKEVVQLEDKEKK
+590 YGNKDVIQLEDKEKK
-605 TTRVLN
+605 ETKVLN
-611 VVEAIM
+611 VVEAIN

-639 NKLLEENKKADIVR
+639 SKVLEENKKADIVKL
-653 HFQNHPD
+653 FQNHAD
-660 RAVNDAINSIL
+660 RNVNDAINSIL

-706 LMKREWYENEKA
+706 MMKREWYENEKA
-718 SLQEQL
+718 TLQEML
-724 LKAYEVGDKEKAKEY
+724 IKAYENGDKEKAKEY

-762 QSIKME
+762 QSIKLE

-776 MPTKAELRKQVKTR
+776 LPSKKELRMAVKKR
-790 VKAMTDEEKQQE
+790 VKAMTDEEKQVE
-802 SERVME
+802 SEKLME
-808 QLEHIQQF
+808 ILENDSHF
-816 MEAKTV
+816 KEAKTV
-822 LLFHSLPDEICTHK
+822 LLFHSLPDEVCTHK
-836 LIEKYAT
+836 LIEKYAS

-862 NGDLKTGEYNI
+862 KGDLKTGEYNI
-873 QEPTGMNFHDF
+873 QEPTGMNIHDF
-884 DSIELVVVPGV
+884 DSIDLVVVPGV
-895 CFDNDLGRVGRGKGY
+895 CFDNDMGRVGRGKGY

-919 KAYKIGICFNCQ
+919 KAYKIGICFDCQ
-931 LQSKVPTEKW
+931 LLSKVPSEKW
-941 DVKMDMVLTEA
+941 DVKMDMVMTA
-952 KMVM
+952 SKMIM

>member
-1 MLKFYETFPG
+1 
-11 NFTFIKLS
+11 
-19 KTDFPKM
+19 M

-68 TPSFIVTPAKNICK
+68 TPSFIVTPSKNICK

-144 LSDFFERSMRDTDE
+144 LQDYFEKTMRETQE
-158 GRAVGYQYFIHR
+158 GRSVGYQYFVHR

-190 AYTNAALAHGIKLEQ
+190 AYTNAALSQGIKLEH

-286 YVVEGYADVISMHQV
+286 YVVEGYADVISMHQA

-321 LKRVLPSVGNADDK
+321 LKRVLPSVGNTLADEK

-365 RVVTLPEEEDPD
+365 RVVTLPPEEDPD

-390 YLEENEQDYIMF
+390 YLEENEQDYILF
-402 KSNVLLRECENDP
+402 KSNVLLRESGTDP
-415 MKKAAAIKDM
+415 VKKAAAIKDM

-430 VIDDPI
+430 VIEDPI
-436 KRDVYSREIAPIF
+436 KRDVYSKEIAPLF
-449 HVEQS
+449 HTEQS
-454 VIMEYVGKMRRE
+454 IIMEYVGKIRRD
-466 AAAAKEKERL
+466 AAAQKEKERL
-476 RGQSFSQT
+476 RGQTFRETPIVAPSGSGYNNQSQNN
-484 PTYHTPSQQ
+484 HNQ
-493 GQTSVETR
+493 GQTHVNQPIGG
-501 DLASSQQAPS
+501 QQTNQP
-511 SQGQTQN
+511 QN
-518 QQQYP
+518 QPQYP
-523 DEPLIPDEYFA
+523 DEHYIPEDYFDNHPGTTS
-534 EQAAAIQGG
+534 QPQQGG
-543 NQPQQNVQQAS
+543 N
-554 SKKPSNDVVDRFS
+554 DIVDKFS
-567 VDYLATLNKQFIQ
+567 EKYLATINKQYVY
-580 ERELMSLVVN
+580 ERELMCLIVN
-590 YGSKEVVQLEDKEKK
+590 YGNKDVIIVEDKDKK
-605 TTRVLN
+605 TSEVLN
-611 VVEAIM
+611 VVNAVA
-617 YDFSKDEFELSNPT
+617 YDFGKDEFEMSNPT

-639 NKLLEENKKADIVR
+639 RKQLESNKNADIVKY
-653 HFQNHPD
+653 FQNHAD
-660 RAVNDAINSIL
+660 RTVNDAINSIL
-671 SDDMSLEAGMT
+671 ADDMSLEAEMT
-682 DVDRQFCK
+682 DEARQFCK

-700 LRKTIE
+700 LRNRITLIK
-706 LMKREWYENEKA
+706 MEWYKNQQESLKNEILSA
-718 SLQEQL
+718 SADDNNKERVKELA
-724 LKAYEVGDKEKAKEY
+724 KKFMEVG
-739 AEKWTKMST
+739 T
-748 KITEIASSEGRVIN
+748 KISEISKAEGRVIN
-762 QSIKME
+762 QSIKKE
-768 TPSLTRYE
+768 TESLTRYE
-776 MPTKAELRKQVKTR
+776 LPTKAELRKLVKTR
-790 VKAMTDEEKQQE
+790 IKNMTEEEKKKE
-802 SERVME
+802 SEDVMMK
-808 QLEHIQQF
+808 LENTQQF
-816 MEAKTV
+816 KSAKTI
-822 LLFHSLPDEICTHK
+822 LLFHSLPDEVCTHE
-836 LIEKYAT
+836 LIEKYASK
-843 EKKILLPVINGEEW
+843 KKILLPVIDGEKW
-857 YIREY
+857 HIREY
-862 NGDLKTGEYNI
+862 KGDLKTGEYNI
-873 QEPTGMNFHDF
+873 QEPTGGNYYDYG
-884 DSIELVVVPGV
+884 SIDLVVVPGV
-895 CFDNDLGRVGRGKGY
+895 CFDKDKGRVGRGKGY
-910 YDRMLEKIT
+910 YDRILNEI
-919 KAYKIGICFNCQ
+919 KAFKIGICFDCQ
-931 LQSKVPTEKW
+931 LLSKVPAEEW
-941 DVKMDMVLTEA
+941 DVKMDQVMTA
-952 KMVM
+952 KQEV

>member
-1 MLKFYETFPG
+1 
-11 NFTFIKLS
+11 
-19 KTDFPKM
+19 M

-68 TPSFIVTPAKNICK
+68 TPSFIVTPSKNICK

-144 LSDFFERSMRDTDE
+144 LQDYFEKTMRETQE
-158 GRAVGYQYFIHR
+158 GRSVGYQYFVHR

-190 AYTNAALAHGIKLEQ
+190 AYTNAALSQGIKLEH

-286 YVVEGYADVISMHQV
+286 YVVEGYADVISMHQA

-321 LKRVLPSVGNADDK
+321 LKRVLPSVGNTLADEK

-365 RVVTLPEEEDPD
+365 RVVTLPPEEDPD

-390 YLEENEQDYIMF
+390 YLEENEQDYILF
-402 KSNVLLRECENDP
+402 KSNVLLRESGTDP
-415 MKKAAAIKDM
+415 VKKAAAIKDM

-430 VIDDPI
+430 VIEDPI
-436 KRDVYSREIAPIF
+436 KRDVYSKEIAPLF
-449 HVEQS
+449 HTEQS
-454 VIMEYVGKMRRE
+454 IIMEYVGKIRRD
-466 AAAAKEKERL
+466 AAAQKEKERL
-476 RGQSFSQT
+476 RGQTFRETPIVAPSGSGYNNQSQNN
-484 PTYHTPSQQ
+484 HNQ
-493 GQTSVETR
+493 GQTHVNQPIGG
-501 DLASSQQAPS
+501 QQANQP
-511 SQGQTQN
+511 QN
-518 QQQYP
+518 QPQYP
-523 DEPLIPDEYFA
+523 DEHYIPEDYFDNHPGTTS
-534 EQAAAIQGG
+534 QPQQGG
-543 NQPQQNVQQAS
+543 N
-554 SKKPSNDVVDRFS
+554 DIVDKFS
-567 VDYLATLNKQFIQ
+567 EKYLATINKQYVY
-580 ERELMSLVVN
+580 ERELMCLIVN
-590 YGSKEVVQLEDKEKK
+590 YGNKDVIIVEDKDKK
-605 TTRVLN
+605 TSEVLN
-611 VVEAIM
+611 VVNAVA
-617 YDFSKDEFELSNPT
+617 YDFGKDEFEMSNPT

-639 NKLLEENKKADIVR
+639 RKQLESNKNADIVKY
-653 HFQNHPD
+653 FQNHAD
-660 RAVNDAINSIL
+660 RTVNDAINSIL
-671 SDDMSLEAGMT
+671 ADDMSLEAEMT
-682 DVDRQFCK
+682 DEARQFCK

-700 LRKTIE
+700 LRNRITLIK
-706 LMKREWYENEKA
+706 MEWYKNQQESLKNEILSA
-718 SLQEQL
+718 SADDNNKERVKELA
-724 LKAYEVGDKEKAKEY
+724 KKFMEVG
-739 AEKWTKMST
+739 T
-748 KITEIASSEGRVIN
+748 KISEISKAEGRVIN
-762 QSIKME
+762 QSIKKE
-768 TPSLTRYE
+768 TESLTRYE
-776 MPTKAELRKQVKTR
+776 LPTKAELRKLVKTR
-790 VKAMTDEEKQQE
+790 IKNMTEEEKKKE
-802 SERVME
+802 SEDVMMK
-808 QLEHIQQF
+808 LENTQQF
-816 MEAKTV
+816 KSAKTI
-822 LLFHSLPDEICTHK
+822 LLFHSLPDEVCTHE
-836 LIEKYAT
+836 LIEKYASK
-843 EKKILLPVINGEEW
+843 KKILLPVIDGEKW
-857 YIREY
+857 HIREY
-862 NGDLKTGEYNI
+862 KGDLKTGEYNI
-873 QEPTGMNFHDF
+873 QEPTGGNYYDYG
-884 DSIELVVVPGV
+884 SIDLVVVPGV
-895 CFDNDLGRVGRGKGY
+895 CFDKDKGRVGRGKGY
-910 YDRMLEKIT
+910 YDRILKEI
-919 KAYKIGICFNCQ
+919 KAFKIGICFDCQ
-931 LQSKVPTEKW
+931 LLSKVPADEW
-941 DVKMDMVLTEA
+941 DVKMDQVMTA
-952 KMVM
+952 KQEV

>member
-1 MLKFYETFPG
+1 
-11 NFTFIKLS
+11 
-19 KTDFPKM
+19 M

-144 LSDFFERSMRDTDE
+144 LSDYFEKTMRETEE

-190 AYTNAALAHGIKLEQ
+190 AYTNTAPLQGVKVEHLI
-205 LVALGATVNTGTRT
+205 ALGATVNTGTRM

-248 DKNVAKY
+248 DKSVAKY

-264 NKSENLYGIFYARQ
+264 DKSQNLYGIFYARQ

-286 YVVEGYADVISMHQV
+286 YVVEGYADVISMHQA

-321 LKRVLPSVGNADDK
+321 LKRVLPSVGNTATDEK
-335 YVTMLYD
+335 HVTMLYD

-365 RVVTLPEEEDPD
+365 HVVTLPEEEDPD

-390 YLEENEQDYIMF
+390 YLEENEQDYILF
-402 KSNVLLRECENDP
+402 KSNVLLRESGDDP
-415 MKKAAAIKDM
+415 MKKAAAVKDM

-430 VIDDPI
+430 VIEDPI
-436 KRDVYSREIAPIF
+436 KRDVYSRTIAPIF
-449 HVEQS
+449 QVEQS
-454 VIMEYVGKMRRE
+454 IIMEYVGKMRRD

-484 PTYHTPSQQ
+484 PTAPIGQNSNPTQGRYPSQNQ
-493 GQTSVETR
+493 VAQQTSR
-501 DLASSQQAPS
+501 QHSDNSQQAP
-511 SQGQTQN
+511 
-518 QQQYP
+518 
-523 DEPLIPDEYFA
+523 DEPFIPDEYF
-534 EQAAAIQGG
+534 EQVASSQGG
-543 NQPQQNVQQAS
+543 NTLPQQNIGV
-554 SKKPSNDVVDRFS
+554 KKPATHPEANPEVDKFSND
-567 VDYLATLNKQFIQ
+567 YLVTLNKQYIH
-580 ERELMSLVVN
+580 ERELMCLVVN
-590 YGSKEVVQLEDKEKK
+590 YGNKEICQIEDKEKK
-605 TTRVLN
+605 TTKVMN
-611 VVEAIM
+611 VVETIV
-617 YDFSKDEFELSNPT
+617 YDFTKDEIELSNPT
-631 FKLMLEEA
+631 FRLMLEEA
-639 NKLLEENKKADIVR
+639 GKKLESDKDIDLVKY
-653 HFQNHPD
+653 FQNHAD
-660 RAVNDAINSIL
+660 RSVNEAINSIL
-671 SDDMSLEAGMT
+671 SDDMSIDAEMT
-682 DVDRQFCK
+682 DADRQFCK
-690 DKRDRELFNN
+690 EKRDRELFNN
-700 LRKTIE
+700 VRKTMT
-706 LMKREWYENEKA
+706 LMKREWYENQKIT
-718 SLQEQL
+718 LQQDL
-724 LKAYEVGDKEKAKEY
+724 VKAYNAGDNEQAKKL
-739 AEKWTKMST
+739 AEKWTKVST
-748 KITEIASSEGRVIN
+748 KINEILTSEGRVIN
-762 QSIKME
+762 QSINLVE
-768 TPSLTRYE
+768 SSLTRYE
-776 MPTKAELRKQVKTR
+776 MPTKSELRKQVKKR
-790 VKAMTDEEKQQE
+790 VKAMTEEEKKDE
-802 SERVME
+802 SEKVME
-808 QLEHIQQF
+808 QLEHVQQF
-816 MEAKTV
+816 VDAKTV
-822 LLFHSLPDEICTHK
+822 LLFHSLPDEICTHE
-836 LIEKYAT
+836 LIEKYAS
-843 EKKILLPVINGEEW
+843 KKRILLPVINGEDWCLREHNGEW
-857 YIREY
+857 
-862 NGDLKTGEYNI
+862 KTGDFNI
-873 QEPTGMNFHDF
+873 QEPTGMKFYDF
-884 DSIELVVVPGV
+884 DSIDLVVVPGV
-895 CFDNDLGRVGRGKGY
+895 CFDEDLGRVGRGKGY
-910 YDRMLEKIT
+910 YDRMLEKI
-919 KAYKIGICFNCQ
+919 KNAYRLGICFECQ
-931 LQSKVPTEKW
+931 LIGKVPTDKW
-941 DVKMDMVLTEA
+941 DIRMNQVLTA
-952 KMVM
+952 SRMLIK

>member
-1 MLKFYETFPG
+1 
-11 NFTFIKLS
+11 
-19 KTDFPKM
+19 M

-68 TPSFIVTPAKNICK
+68 TPSFIVTPSKNICK

-144 LSDFFERSMRDTDE
+144 LQDYFEKTMRETQE
-158 GRAVGYQYFIHR
+158 GRSVGYQYFVHR

-190 AYTNAALAHGIKLEQ
+190 AYTNAALSQGIKLEH

-286 YVVEGYADVISMHQV
+286 YVVEGYADVISMHQA

-321 LKRVLPSVGNADDK
+321 LKRVLPSVGNTLADEK

-365 RVVTLPEEEDPD
+365 RVVTLPPEEDPD

-390 YLEENEQDYIMF
+390 YLEENEQDYILF
-402 KSNVLLRECENDP
+402 KSNVLLRESGTDP
-415 MKKAAAIKDM
+415 VKKAAAIKDM

-430 VIDDPI
+430 VIEDPI
-436 KRDVYSREIAPIF
+436 KRDVYSKEIAPLF
-449 HVEQS
+449 HTEQS
-454 VIMEYVGKMRRE
+454 IIMEYVGKIRRD
-466 AAAAKEKERL
+466 AAAQKEKERL
-476 RGQSFSQT
+476 RGQTFRETPIVAPSGSGYNNQSQNN
-484 PTYHTPSQQ
+484 HNQ
-493 GQTSVETR
+493 GQTHVNQSIGG
-501 DLASSQQAPS
+501 QQANQP
-511 SQGQTQN
+511 QN
-518 QQQYP
+518 QPQYP
-523 DEPLIPDEYFA
+523 DGYFDNHPDA
-534 EQAAAIQGG
+534 TS
-543 NQPQQNVQQAS
+543 QPQHGGSDQTAKKTTEDFHKF
-554 SKKPSNDVVDRFS
+554 SKEN
-567 VDYLATLNKQFIQ
+567 LAKINKQYVP
-580 ERELMSLVVN
+580 ERELMDYVVN
-590 YGSKEVVQLEDKEKK
+590 DGNTDVCQVEDKEKK
-605 TTRVLN
+605 ETKVLN
-611 VVEAIM
+611 VVEAIV
-617 YDFSKDEFELSNPT
+617 YDFSKDDFELSNST
-631 FKLMLEEA
+631 FKMMLEEA
-639 NKLLEENKKADIVR
+639 NKQFETNKNIDIVKY
-653 HFQNHPD
+653 FQNHVD
-660 RAVNDAINSIL
+660 RDINEAVTSIL
-671 SDDMSLEAGMT
+671 FDGLTLENAMQNES
-682 DVDRQFCK
+682 DRQSCK
-690 DKRDRELFNN
+690 EKREREIFNN
-700 LRKTIE
+700 LRTTMTKI
-706 LMKREWYENEKA
+706 KREWYNNQKETLIDE
-718 SLQEQL
+718 LQ
-724 LKAYEVGDKEKAKEY
+724 KAYNAGDKVRSAELAQEITKVSIKIGEISKA
-739 AEKWTKMST
+739 
-748 KITEIASSEGRVIN
+748 EGLVIN
-762 QSIKME
+762 QSVKIE
-768 TPSLTRYE
+768 EPSLTRYE
-776 MPTKAELRKQVKTR
+776 LPTKAELRKLVKTR
-790 VKAMTDEEKQQE
+790 IKNMTEEEKKKE
-802 SERVME
+802 SEDVMMK
-808 QLEHIQQF
+808 LENTQQF
-816 MEAKTV
+816 KSAKTI
-822 LLFHSLPDEICTHK
+822 LLFHSLPDEVCTHE
-836 LIEKYAT
+836 LIEKYASK
-843 EKKILLPVINGEEW
+843 KKILLPVIDGEKW

-862 NGDLKTGEYNI
+862 KGDLKTGEYNI
-873 QEPTGMNFHDF
+873 QEPTGVNYYDYG
-884 DSIELVVVPGV
+884 SIDLVVVPGV
-895 CFDNDLGRVGRGKGY
+895 CFDKDKGRVGRGKGY
-910 YDRMLEKIT
+910 YDRILKEI
-919 KAYKIGICFNCQ
+919 KAFKIGICFDCQ
-931 LQSKVPTEKW
+931 LLSKVPADEW
-941 DVKMDMVLTEA
+941 DVKMDQVMTA
-952 KMVM
+952 KQEV

>member
-1 MLKFYETFPG
+1 
-11 NFTFIKLS
+11 
-19 KTDFPKM
+19 M

-68 TPSFIVTPAKNICK
+68 TPSFIVTPSKNICK

-144 LSDFFERSMRDTDE
+144 LQDYFEKTMRETQE
-158 GRAVGYQYFIHR
+158 GRSVGYQYFVHR

-177 KKFHLGYSPADYQ
+177 KKFHLGYSPVDYQ
-190 AYTNAALAHGIKLEQ
+190 AYTNAALSQGIKLEH

-286 YVVEGYADVISMHQV
+286 YVVEGYADVISMHQA

-321 LKRVLPSVGNADDK
+321 LKRVLPSVGNTLADEK

-365 RVVTLPEEEDPD
+365 RVVTLPPEEDPD

-390 YLEENEQDYIMF
+390 YLEENEQDYILF
-402 KSNVLLRECENDP
+402 KSNVLLRESGTDP
-415 MKKAAAIKDM
+415 VKKAAAIKDM

-430 VIDDPI
+430 VIEDPI
-436 KRDVYSREIAPIF
+436 KRDVYSKEIAPLF
-449 HVEQS
+449 HTEQS
-454 VIMEYVGKMRRE
+454 IIMEYVGKIRRD
-466 AAAAKEKERL
+466 AAAQKEKERL
-476 RGQSFSQT
+476 RGQTFRET
-484 PTYHTPSQQ
+484 PIVTPSGNGYNNQSPNNHNQ
-493 GQTSVETR
+493 GQTQVNQPIGG
-501 DLASSQQAPS
+501 QQTNLP
-511 SQGQTQN
+511 QN

-523 DEPLIPDEYFA
+523 DEHFIPDGYFDNHPGA
-534 EQAAAIQGG
+534 TSQPQQGG
-543 NQPQQNVQQAS
+543 N
-554 SKKPSNDVVDRFS
+554 DIVDKFS
-567 VDYLATLNKQFIQ
+567 EKYLATINKQYVY
-580 ERELMSLVVN
+580 ERELMCLIVN
-590 YGSKEVVQLEDKEKK
+590 YGNKDVIIVEDKDKK
-605 TTRVLN
+605 TSEVLN
-611 VVEAIM
+611 VVNAIA
-617 YDFSKDEFELSNPT
+617 YDFGKDEFEMSNPT

-639 NKLLEENKKADIVR
+639 RKQLESDKNTNIVKY
-653 HFQNHPD
+653 FQNHAD
-660 RAVNDAINSIL
+660 RTVNDAINSIL
-671 SDDMSLEAGMT
+671 ADDMSLEAEMT
-682 DVDRQFCK
+682 DEARQFCK

-700 LRKTIE
+700 LRNRITLIK
-706 LMKREWYENEKA
+706 MEWYKNQQESLKNEILSA
-718 SLQEQL
+718 SADDNNKERVKELAKQFM
-724 LKAYEVGDKEKAKEY
+724 EVG
-739 AEKWTKMST
+739 T
-748 KITEIASSEGRVIN
+748 KISEISKAEGRVIN
-762 QSIKME
+762 QSIKKE
-768 TPSLTRYE
+768 TESLARYE
-776 MPTKAELRKQVKTR
+776 LPTKAELRKLVKTR
-790 VKAMTDEEKQQE
+790 IKNMTEEEKKKE
-802 SERVME
+802 SEDVMMK
-808 QLEHIQQF
+808 LENTQQF
-816 MEAKTV
+816 KSAKTI
-822 LLFHSLPDEICTHK
+822 LLFHSLPDEVCTHE
-836 LIEKYAT
+836 LIEKYASK
-843 EKKILLPVINGEEW
+843 KKILLPVIDGEKW
-857 YIREY
+857 HIREY
-862 NGDLKTGEYNI
+862 KGDLKTGEYNI
-873 QEPTGMNFHDF
+873 QEPTGVNYYDYG
-884 DSIELVVVPGV
+884 SIDLVVVPGV
-895 CFDNDLGRVGRGKGY
+895 CFDKDKGRVGRGKGY
-910 YDRMLEKIT
+910 YDRILKEI
-919 KAYKIGICFNCQ
+919 KAFKIGICFDCQ
-931 LQSKVPTEKW
+931 LLSKVPADEW
-941 DVKMDMVLTEA
+941 DVKMDQVMTA
-952 KMVM
+952 KQEV

>member
-1 MLKFYETFPG
+1 
-11 NFTFIKLS
+11 
-19 KTDFPKM
+19 M

-68 TPSFIVTPAKNICK
+68 TPSFIVTPSKNICK

-144 LSDFFERSMRDTDE
+144 LQDYFEKTMRETQE
-158 GRAVGYQYFIHR
+158 GRSVGYQYFVHR

-190 AYTNAALAHGIKLEQ
+190 AYTNAALSQGIKLEH

-286 YVVEGYADVISMHQV
+286 YVVEGYADVISMHQA

-321 LKRVLPSVGNADDK
+321 LKRVLPSVGNTLADEK

-365 RVVTLPEEEDPD
+365 RVVTLPPEEDPD

-390 YLEENEQDYIMF
+390 YLEENEQDYILF
-402 KSNVLLRECENDP
+402 KSNVLLRESGTDP
-415 MKKAAAIKDM
+415 VKKAAAIKDM

-430 VIDDPI
+430 VIEDPI
-436 KRDVYSREIAPIF
+436 KRDVYSKEIAPLF
-449 HVEQS
+449 HTEQS
-454 VIMEYVGKMRRE
+454 IIMEYVGKIRRD
-466 AAAAKEKERL
+466 AAAQKEKERL
-476 RGQSFSQT
+476 RGQTFRETPIVAPSGSGYNNQSQNN
-484 PTYHTPSQQ
+484 HNQ
-493 GQTSVETR
+493 GQTHVNQPIGG
-501 DLASSQQAPS
+501 QQTNQP
-511 SQGQTQN
+511 QN
-518 QQQYP
+518 QPQYP
-523 DEPLIPDEYFA
+523 DEHYIPEDYFDNHP
-534 EQAAAIQGG
+534 GTTS
-543 NQPQQNVQQAS
+543 QPQQGV
-554 SKKPSNDVVDRFS
+554 NDIVDKFS
-567 VDYLATLNKQFIQ
+567 EKYLATINKQYVY
-580 ERELMSLVVN
+580 ERELMCLIVN
-590 YGSKEVVQLEDKEKK
+590 YGNKDVIIVEDKDKK
-605 TTRVLN
+605 TSEVLN
-611 VVEAIM
+611 VVNAVA
-617 YDFSKDEFELSNPT
+617 YDFGKDEFEMSNPT

-639 NKLLEENKKADIVR
+639 RKQLESNKNADIVKY
-653 HFQNHPD
+653 FQNHAD
-660 RAVNDAINSIL
+660 RTVNDAINSIL
-671 SDDMSLEAGMT
+671 ADDMSLEAEMT
-682 DVDRQFCK
+682 DEARQFCK

-700 LRKTIE
+700 LRNRITLIK
-706 LMKREWYENEKA
+706 MEWYKNQQESLKNEILSA
-718 SLQEQL
+718 SADDNNKERVKELA
-724 LKAYEVGDKEKAKEY
+724 KKFMEVG
-739 AEKWTKMST
+739 T
-748 KITEIASSEGRVIN
+748 KISEISKAEGRVIN
-762 QSIKME
+762 QSIKKE
-768 TPSLTRYE
+768 TESLTRYE
-776 MPTKAELRKQVKTR
+776 LPTKAELRKLVKTR
-790 VKAMTDEEKQQE
+790 IKNMTEEEKKKE
-802 SERVME
+802 SEDVMMK
-808 QLEHIQQF
+808 LENTQQF
-816 MEAKTV
+816 KSAKTI
-822 LLFHSLPDEICTHK
+822 LLFHSLPDEVCTHE
-836 LIEKYAT
+836 LIEKYASK
-843 EKKILLPVINGEEW
+843 KKILLPVIDGEKW
-857 YIREY
+857 HIREY
-862 NGDLKTGEYNI
+862 KGDLKTGEYNI
-873 QEPTGMNFHDF
+873 QEPTGGNYYDYG
-884 DSIELVVVPGV
+884 SIDLVVVPGV
-895 CFDNDLGRVGRGKGY
+895 CFDKDKGRVGRGKGY
-910 YDRMLEKIT
+910 YDRILKEI
-919 KAYKIGICFNCQ
+919 KAFKIGICFDCQ
-931 LQSKVPTEKW
+931 LLSKVPADEW
-941 DVKMDMVLTEA
+941 DVKMDQVMTA
-952 KMVM
+952 KQEV

>member
-1 MLKFYETFPG
+1 
-11 NFTFIKLS
+11 
-19 KTDFPKM
+19 M

-68 TPSFIVTPAKNICK
+68 TPSFIVTPSKNICK

-144 LSDFFERSMRDTDE
+144 LQDFFEKTMRETQE
-158 GRAVGYQYFIHR
+158 GRSVGYQYFVHR

-190 AYTNAALAHGIKLEQ
+190 AYTNAALSQGIKLEH

-286 YVVEGYADVISMHQV
+286 YVVEGYADVISMHQA

-321 LKRVLPSVGNADDK
+321 LKRVLPSVGNTLADEK

-365 RVVTLPEEEDPD
+365 RVVTLPPEEDPD

-390 YLEENEQDYIMF
+390 YLEENEQDYILF
-402 KSNVLLRECENDP
+402 KSNVLLRESGTDP
-415 MKKAAAIKDM
+415 VKKAAAIKDM

-430 VIDDPI
+430 VIEDPI
-436 KRDVYSREIAPIF
+436 KRDVYSKEIAPLF
-449 HVEQS
+449 HTEQS
-454 VIMEYVGKMRRE
+454 IIMEYVGKIRRD
-466 AAAAKEKERL
+466 AAAQKEKERL
-476 RGQSFSQT
+476 RGQTFRETPIVAPSGSGYNNQSQNN
-484 PTYHTPSQQ
+484 HNQ
-493 GQTSVETR
+493 GQTHVNQPIGG
-501 DLASSQQAPS
+501 QQTNQP
-511 SQGQTQN
+511 QN
-518 QQQYP
+518 QPQYP
-523 DEPLIPDEYFA
+523 DEHYIPEDYFDNHPGTTS
-534 EQAAAIQGG
+534 QPQQGG
-543 NQPQQNVQQAS
+543 N
-554 SKKPSNDVVDRFS
+554 DIVDKFS
-567 VDYLATLNKQFIQ
+567 EKYLATINKQYVY
-580 ERELMSLVVN
+580 ERELMCLIVN
-590 YGSKEVVQLEDKEKK
+590 YGNKDVIIVEDKDKK
-605 TTRVLN
+605 TSEVLN
-611 VVEAIM
+611 VVNAIA
-617 YDFSKDEFELSNPT
+617 YDFGKDEFEMSNPT

-639 NKLLEENKKADIVR
+639 RKQLESNKNADIVKY
-653 HFQNHPD
+653 FQNHAD
-660 RAVNDAINSIL
+660 RTVNDAINSIL
-671 SDDMSLEAGMT
+671 ADDMSLEAEMT
-682 DVDRQFCK
+682 DEARQFCK

-700 LRKTIE
+700 LRNRITLIK
-706 LMKREWYENEKA
+706 MEWYKNQQESLKNEILSA
-718 SLQEQL
+718 SADDNNKERVKELA
-724 LKAYEVGDKEKAKEY
+724 KKFMEVG
-739 AEKWTKMST
+739 T
-748 KITEIASSEGRVIN
+748 KISEISKAEGRVIN
-762 QSIKME
+762 QSIKKE
-768 TPSLTRYE
+768 TESLTRYE
-776 MPTKAELRKQVKTR
+776 LPTKAELRKLVKTR
-790 VKAMTDEEKQQE
+790 IKNMTEEEKKKE
-802 SERVME
+802 SEDVMMK
-808 QLEHIQQF
+808 LENTQQF
-816 MEAKTV
+816 KSAKTI
-822 LLFHSLPDEICTHK
+822 LLFHSLPDEVCTHE
-836 LIEKYAT
+836 LIEKYASK
-843 EKKILLPVINGEEW
+843 KKILLPVIDGEKW
-857 YIREY
+857 HIREY
-862 NGDLKTGEYNI
+862 KGDLKTGEYNI
-873 QEPTGMNFHDF
+873 QEPTGVNYYDYG
-884 DSIELVVVPGV
+884 SIDLVVVPGV
-895 CFDNDLGRVGRGKGY
+895 CFDKDKGRVGRGKGY
-910 YDRMLEKIT
+910 YDRILKEI
-919 KAYKIGICFNCQ
+919 KAFKIGICFDCQ
-931 LQSKVPTEKW
+931 LLSKVPADEW
-941 DVKMDMVLTEA
+941 DVKMDQVMTA
-952 KMVM
+952 KQEV

>member
-1 MLKFYETFPG
+1 
-11 NFTFIKLS
+11 
-19 KTDFPKM
+19 M

-68 TPSFIVTPAKNICK
+68 TPSFIVTPSKNICK

-106 ALRFLAKKFGITVV
+106 ALRFLAKKFGITIV

-144 LSDFFERSMRDTDE
+144 LQDFFEKTMRETQE
-158 GRAVGYQYFIHR
+158 GRSVGYQYFVHR

-190 AYTNAALAHGIKLEQ
+190 AYTNAALSQGIKLEH

-286 YVVEGYADVISMHQV
+286 YVVEGYADVISMHQA

-321 LKRVLPSVGNADDK
+321 LKRVLPSVGNTLADEK

-365 RVVTLPEEEDPD
+365 RVVTLPPEEDPD

-390 YLEENEQDYIMF
+390 YLEENEQDYILF
-402 KSNVLLRECENDP
+402 KSNVLLRESGTDP
-415 MKKAAAIKDM
+415 VKKAAAIKDM

-430 VIDDPI
+430 VIEDPI
-436 KRDVYSREIAPIF
+436 KRDVYSKEIAPLF
-449 HVEQS
+449 HTEQS
-454 VIMEYVGKMRRE
+454 IIMEYVGKIRRD
-466 AAAAKEKERL
+466 AAAQKEKERL
-476 RGQSFSQT
+476 RGQTFRETPIVAPSGSGYNNQSQNN
-484 PTYHTPSQQ
+484 HNQ
-493 GQTSVETR
+493 GQTHVNQPIGG
-501 DLASSQQAPS
+501 QQTNQP
-511 SQGQTQN
+511 QN
-518 QQQYP
+518 QPQYP
-523 DEPLIPDEYFA
+523 DEHYIPEDYFDNHPGTTS
-534 EQAAAIQGG
+534 QPQQGG
-543 NQPQQNVQQAS
+543 N
-554 SKKPSNDVVDRFS
+554 DIVDKFS
-567 VDYLATLNKQFIQ
+567 EKYLATINKQYVY
-580 ERELMSLVVN
+580 ERELMCLIVN
-590 YGSKEVVQLEDKEKK
+590 YGNKDVIIVEDKDKK
-605 TTRVLN
+605 TSEVLN
-611 VVEAIM
+611 VVNAVA
-617 YDFSKDEFELSNPT
+617 YDFGKDEFEMSNPT

-639 NKLLEENKKADIVR
+639 RKQLESNKNADIVKY
-653 HFQNHPD
+653 FQNHAD
-660 RAVNDAINSIL
+660 RTVNDAINSIL
-671 SDDMSLEAGMT
+671 ADDMSLEAEMT
-682 DVDRQFCK
+682 DEARQFCK

-700 LRKTIE
+700 LRNRITLIK
-706 LMKREWYENEKA
+706 MEWYKNQQESLKNEILSA
-718 SLQEQL
+718 SADDNNKERVKELA
-724 LKAYEVGDKEKAKEY
+724 KKFMEVG
-739 AEKWTKMST
+739 T
-748 KITEIASSEGRVIN
+748 KISEISKAEGRVIN
-762 QSIKME
+762 QSIKKE
-768 TPSLTRYE
+768 TESLTRYE
-776 MPTKAELRKQVKTR
+776 LPTKAELRKLVKTR
-790 VKAMTDEEKQQE
+790 IKNMTEEEKKKE
-802 SERVME
+802 SEDVMMK
-808 QLEHIQQF
+808 LENTQQF
-816 MEAKTV
+816 KSAKTI
-822 LLFHSLPDEICTHK
+822 LLFHSLPDEVCTHE
-836 LIEKYAT
+836 LIEKYASK
-843 EKKILLPVINGEEW
+843 KKILLPVIDGEKW
-857 YIREY
+857 HIREY
-862 NGDLKTGEYNI
+862 KGDLKTGEYNI
-873 QEPTGMNFHDF
+873 QEPTGVNYYDYG
-884 DSIELVVVPGV
+884 SIDLVVVPGV
-895 CFDNDLGRVGRGKGY
+895 CFDKDKGRVGRGKGY
-910 YDRMLEKIT
+910 YDRILKEI
-919 KAYKIGICFNCQ
+919 KAFKIGICFDCQ
-931 LQSKVPTEKW
+931 LLSKVPADEW
-941 DVKMDMVLTEA
+941 DVKMDQVMTA
-952 KMVM
+952 KQEV

>member
-1 MLKFYETFPG
+1 
-11 NFTFIKLS
+11 
-19 KTDFPKM
+19 M

-68 TPSFIVTPAKNICK
+68 TPSFIVTPSKNICK

-144 LSDFFERSMRDTDE
+144 LQDYFEKTMRETQE
-158 GRAVGYQYFIHR
+158 GRSVGYQYFVHR

-190 AYTNAALAHGIKLEQ
+190 AYTNAALSQGIKLEH

-286 YVVEGYADVISMHQV
+286 YVVEGYADVISMHQA

-321 LKRVLPSVGNADDK
+321 LKRVLPSVGNTLADEK

-365 RVVTLPEEEDPD
+365 RVVTLPPEEDPD

-390 YLEENEQDYIMF
+390 YLEENEQDYILF
-402 KSNVLLRECENDP
+402 KSNVLLRESGTDP
-415 MKKAAAIKDM
+415 VKKAAAIKDM

-430 VIDDPI
+430 VIEDPI
-436 KRDVYSREIAPIF
+436 KRDVYSKEIAPLF
-449 HVEQS
+449 HTEQS
-454 VIMEYVGKMRRE
+454 IIMEYVGKIRRD
-466 AAAAKEKERL
+466 AAAQKEKERL
-476 RGQSFSQT
+476 RGQTFRETPIVAPSGSGYNNQSQNN
-484 PTYHTPSQQ
+484 HNQ
-493 GQTSVETR
+493 GQTHVNQPIGG
-501 DLASSQQAPS
+501 QQANQP
-511 SQGQTQN
+511 QN
-518 QQQYP
+518 QPQYP
-523 DEPLIPDEYFA
+523 DEHYIPEDYFDNHPGTTS
-534 EQAAAIQGG
+534 QPQQGG
-543 NQPQQNVQQAS
+543 N
-554 SKKPSNDVVDRFS
+554 DIVDKFS
-567 VDYLATLNKQFIQ
+567 EKYLATINKQYVY
-580 ERELMSLVVN
+580 ERELMCLIVN
-590 YGSKEVVQLEDKEKK
+590 YGNKDVIIVEDKDKK
-605 TTRVLN
+605 TSEVLN
-611 VVEAIM
+611 VVNAVA
-617 YDFSKDEFELSNPT
+617 YDFGKDEFEMSNPT

-639 NKLLEENKKADIVR
+639 RKQLESNKNADIVKY
-653 HFQNHPD
+653 FQNHAD
-660 RAVNDAINSIL
+660 RTVNDAINSIL
-671 SDDMSLEAGMT
+671 ADDMSLEAEMT
-682 DVDRQFCK
+682 DEARQFCK

-700 LRKTIE
+700 LRNRITLIK
-706 LMKREWYENEKA
+706 MEWYKNQQESLKNEILSA
-718 SLQEQL
+718 SADDNNKERVKELA
-724 LKAYEVGDKEKAKEY
+724 KKFMEVG
-739 AEKWTKMST
+739 T
-748 KITEIASSEGRVIN
+748 KISEISKAEGRVIN
-762 QSIKME
+762 QSIKKE
-768 TPSLTRYE
+768 TESLTRYE
-776 MPTKAELRKQVKTR
+776 LPTKAELRKLVKTR
-790 VKAMTDEEKQQE
+790 IKNMTEEEKKKE
-802 SERVME
+802 SEDVMMK
-808 QLEHIQQF
+808 LENTQQF
-816 MEAKTV
+816 KSAKTI
-822 LLFHSLPDEICTHK
+822 LLFHSLPDEVCTHE
-836 LIEKYAT
+836 LIEKYASK
-843 EKKILLPVINGEEW
+843 KKILLPVIDGEKW
-857 YIREY
+857 HIREY
-862 NGDLKTGEYNI
+862 KGDLKTGEYNI
-873 QEPTGMNFHDF
+873 QEPTGGNYYDYG
-884 DSIELVVVPGV
+884 SIDLVVVPGV
-895 CFDNDLGRVGRGKGY
+895 CFDKDKGRVGRGKGY
-910 YDRMLEKIT
+910 YDRILKEI
-919 KAYKIGICFNCQ
+919 KAFKIGICFDCQ
-931 LQSKVPTEKW
+931 LLSKVPAEEW
-941 DVKMDMVLTEA
+941 DVKMDQVMTA
-952 KMVM
+952 KQEV

>member
-1 MLKFYETFPG
+1 
-11 NFTFIKLS
+11 
-19 KTDFPKM
+19 M

-68 TPSFIVTPAKNICK
+68 TPSFIVTPSKNICK

-144 LSDFFERSMRDTDE
+144 LQDYFEKTMRETQE
-158 GRAVGYQYFIHR
+158 GRSVGYQYFVHR

-190 AYTNAALAHGIKLEQ
+190 AYTNAALSQGIKLEH

-286 YVVEGYADVISMHQV
+286 YVVEGYADVISMHQA

-321 LKRVLPSVGNADDK
+321 LKRVLPSVGNTLADEK

-365 RVVTLPEEEDPD
+365 RVVTLPPEEDPD

-390 YLEENEQDYIMF
+390 YLEENEQDYILF
-402 KSNVLLRECENDP
+402 KSNVLLRESGTDP
-415 MKKAAAIKDM
+415 VKKAAAIKDM

-430 VIDDPI
+430 VIEDPI
-436 KRDVYSREIAPIF
+436 KRDVYSKEIAPLF
-449 HVEQS
+449 HTEQS
-454 VIMEYVGKMRRE
+454 IIMEYVGKIRRD
-466 AAAAKEKERL
+466 AAAQKEKERL
-476 RGQSFSQT
+476 RGQTFRETPIVAPSGSGYNNQSQNN
-484 PTYHTPSQQ
+484 HNQ
-493 GQTSVETR
+493 GQTHVNQPIGG
-501 DLASSQQAPS
+501 QQTNQP
-511 SQGQTQN
+511 QN
-518 QQQYP
+518 QPQYP
-523 DEPLIPDEYFA
+523 DEHYIPEDYFDNHP
-534 EQAAAIQGG
+534 GTTS
-543 NQPQQNVQQAS
+543 QPQQGV
-554 SKKPSNDVVDRFS
+554 NDIVDKFS
-567 VDYLATLNKQFIQ
+567 EKYLATINKQYVY
-580 ERELMSLVVN
+580 ERELMCLIVN
-590 YGSKEVVQLEDKEKK
+590 YGNKDVIIVEDKDKK
-605 TTRVLN
+605 TSEVLN
-611 VVEAIM
+611 VVNAVA
-617 YDFSKDEFELSNPT
+617 YDFGKDEFEMSNPT

-639 NKLLEENKKADIVR
+639 RKQLESNKNADIVKY
-653 HFQNHPD
+653 FQNHAD
-660 RAVNDAINSIL
+660 RTVNDAINSIL
-671 SDDMSLEAGMT
+671 ADDMSLEAEMT
-682 DVDRQFCK
+682 DEARQFCK

-700 LRKTIE
+700 LRNRITLIK
-706 LMKREWYENEKA
+706 MEWYKNQQESLKNEILSA
-718 SLQEQL
+718 SADDNNKERVKELA
-724 LKAYEVGDKEKAKEY
+724 KKFMEVG
-739 AEKWTKMST
+739 T
-748 KITEIASSEGRVIN
+748 KISEISKAEGRVIN
-762 QSIKME
+762 QSIKKE
-768 TPSLTRYE
+768 TESLTRYE
-776 MPTKAELRKQVKTR
+776 LPTKAELRKLVKTR
-790 VKAMTDEEKQQE
+790 IKNMTEEEKKKE
-802 SERVME
+802 SEDVMMK
-808 QLEHIQQF
+808 LENTQQF
-816 MEAKTV
+816 KSAKTI
-822 LLFHSLPDEICTHK
+822 LLFHSLPDEVCTHE
-836 LIEKYAT
+836 LIEKYASK
-843 EKKILLPVINGEEW
+843 KKILLPVIDGEKW
-857 YIREY
+857 HIREY
-862 NGDLKTGEYNI
+862 KGDLKTGEYNI
-873 QEPTGMNFHDF
+873 QEPTGVNYYDYG
-884 DSIELVVVPGV
+884 SIDLVVVPGV
-895 CFDNDLGRVGRGKGY
+895 CFDKDKGRVGRGKGY
-910 YDRMLEKIT
+910 YDRILKEI
-919 KAYKIGICFNCQ
+919 KAFKIGICFDCQ
-931 LQSKVPTEKW
+931 LLSKVPAEEW
-941 DVKMDMVLTEA
+941 DVKMDQVMTA
-952 KMVM
+952 KQEV

>member
-1 MLKFYETFPG
+1 
-11 NFTFIKLS
+11 
-19 KTDFPKM
+19 M

-68 TPSFIVTPAKNICK
+68 TPSFIVTPSKNICK

-144 LSDFFERSMRDTDE
+144 LQDYFEKTMRETQE
-158 GRAVGYQYFIHR
+158 GRSVGYQYFVHR

-190 AYTNAALAHGIKLEQ
+190 AYTNAALSQGIKLEH

-286 YVVEGYADVISMHQV
+286 YVVEGYADVISMHQA

-321 LKRVLPSVGNADDK
+321 LKRVLPSVGNTLADEK

-365 RVVTLPEEEDPD
+365 RVVTLPPEEDPD

-390 YLEENEQDYIMF
+390 YLEENEQDYILF
-402 KSNVLLRECENDP
+402 KSNVLLRESGTDP
-415 MKKAAAIKDM
+415 VKKAAAIKDM

-430 VIDDPI
+430 VIEDPI
-436 KRDVYSREIAPIF
+436 KRDVYSKEIAPLF
-449 HVEQS
+449 HTEQS
-454 VIMEYVGKMRRE
+454 IIMEYVGKIRRD
-466 AAAAKEKERL
+466 AAAQKEKERL
-476 RGQSFSQT
+476 RGQTFRETPIVAPSGSGYNNQSQNN
-484 PTYHTPSQQ
+484 HNQ
-493 GQTSVETR
+493 GQTHVNQPIGG
-501 DLASSQQAPS
+501 QQTNQP
-511 SQGQTQN
+511 QN
-518 QQQYP
+518 QPQYP
-523 DEPLIPDEYFA
+523 DEHYIPEDYFDNHP
-534 EQAAAIQGG
+534 GTTS
-543 NQPQQNVQQAS
+543 QPQQGV
-554 SKKPSNDVVDRFS
+554 NDIVDKFS
-567 VDYLATLNKQFIQ
+567 EKYLATINKQYVY
-580 ERELMSLVVN
+580 ERELMCLIVN
-590 YGSKEVVQLEDKEKK
+590 YGNKDVIIVEDKDKK
-605 TTRVLN
+605 TSEVLN
-611 VVEAIM
+611 VVNAVA
-617 YDFSKDEFELSNPT
+617 YDFGKDEFEMSNPT

-639 NKLLEENKKADIVR
+639 RKQLESNKNADIVKY
-653 HFQNHPD
+653 FQNHAD
-660 RAVNDAINSIL
+660 RTVNDAINSIL
-671 SDDMSLEAGMT
+671 ADDMSLEAEMT
-682 DVDRQFCK
+682 DEARQFCK

-700 LRKTIE
+700 LRNRITLIK
-706 LMKREWYENEKA
+706 MEWYKNQQESLKNEILSA
-718 SLQEQL
+718 SADDNNKERVKELA
-724 LKAYEVGDKEKAKEY
+724 KKFMEVG
-739 AEKWTKMST
+739 T
-748 KITEIASSEGRVIN
+748 KISEISKAEGRVIN
-762 QSIKME
+762 QSIKKE
-768 TPSLTRYE
+768 TESLTRYE
-776 MPTKAELRKQVKTR
+776 LPTKAELRKLVKTR
-790 VKAMTDEEKQQE
+790 IKNMTEEEKKKE
-802 SERVME
+802 SEDVMMK
-808 QLEHIQQF
+808 LENTQQF
-816 MEAKTV
+816 KSAKTI
-822 LLFHSLPDEICTHK
+822 LLFHSLPDEVCTHE
-836 LIEKYAT
+836 LIEKYASK
-843 EKKILLPVINGEEW
+843 KKILLPVIDGEKW
-857 YIREY
+857 HIREY
-862 NGDLKTGEYNI
+862 KGDLKTGEYNI
-873 QEPTGMNFHDF
+873 QEPTGGNYYDYG
-884 DSIELVVVPGV
+884 SIDLVVVPGV
-895 CFDNDLGRVGRGKGY
+895 CFDKDKGRVGRGKGY
-910 YDRMLEKIT
+910 YDRILKEI
-919 KAYKIGICFNCQ
+919 KAFKIGICFDCQ
-931 LQSKVPTEKW
+931 LLSKVPADKW
-941 DVKMDMVLTEA
+941 DVKMDQVMTA
-952 KMVM
+952 KQEV

>member
-1 MLKFYETFPG
+1 
-11 NFTFIKLS
+11 
-19 KTDFPKM
+19 M

-68 TPSFIVTPAKNICK
+68 TPSFIVTPSKNICK

-144 LSDFFERSMRDTDE
+144 LQDYFEKTMRETQE
-158 GRAVGYQYFIHR
+158 GRSVGYQYFVHR

-190 AYTNAALAHGIKLEQ
+190 AYTNAALSQGIKLEH

-286 YVVEGYADVISMHQV
+286 YVVEGYADVISMHQA

-321 LKRVLPSVGNADDK
+321 LKRVLPSVGNTLADEK

-365 RVVTLPEEEDPD
+365 RVVTLPPEEDPD

-390 YLEENEQDYIMF
+390 YLEENEQDYILF
-402 KSNVLLRECENDP
+402 KSNVLLRESGTDP
-415 MKKAAAIKDM
+415 VKKAAAIKDM

-430 VIDDPI
+430 VIEDPI
-436 KRDVYSREIAPIF
+436 KRDVYSKEIAPLF
-449 HVEQS
+449 HTEQS
-454 VIMEYVGKMRRE
+454 IIMEYVGKIRRD
-466 AAAAKEKERL
+466 AAAQKEKERL
-476 RGQSFSQT
+476 RGQTFRET
-484 PTYHTPSQQ
+484 PI
-493 GQTSVETR
+493 V
-501 DLASSQQAPS
+501 APS
-511 SQGQTQN
+511 GSGYNNQSQNNHNQGQTQVN
-518 QQQYP
+518 QPIGGQQTNQPQNQPQYP
-523 DEPLIPDEYFA
+523 DEHYIPEDYFDNHPGTTS
-534 EQAAAIQGG
+534 QPQQGG
-543 NQPQQNVQQAS
+543 N
-554 SKKPSNDVVDRFS
+554 DIVDKFS
-567 VDYLATLNKQFIQ
+567 EKYLATINKQYVY
-580 ERELMSLVVN
+580 ERELMCLIVN
-590 YGSKEVVQLEDKEKK
+590 YGNKDVIIVEDKDKK
-605 TTRVLN
+605 TSEVLN
-611 VVEAIM
+611 VVNAVA
-617 YDFSKDEFELSNPT
+617 YDFGKDEFEMSNPT

-639 NKLLEENKKADIVR
+639 RKQLESNKNADIVKY
-653 HFQNHPD
+653 FQNHAD
-660 RAVNDAINSIL
+660 RTVNDAINSIL
-671 SDDMSLEAGMT
+671 ADDMSLEAEMT
-682 DVDRQFCK
+682 DEARQFCK

-700 LRKTIE
+700 LRNRITLIK
-706 LMKREWYENEKA
+706 MEWYKNQQESLKNEILSA
-718 SLQEQL
+718 SADDNNKERVKELA
-724 LKAYEVGDKEKAKEY
+724 KKFMEVG
-739 AEKWTKMST
+739 T
-748 KITEIASSEGRVIN
+748 KISEISKAEGRVIN
-762 QSIKME
+762 QSIKKE
-768 TPSLTRYE
+768 TESLTRYE
-776 MPTKAELRKQVKTR
+776 LPTKAELRKLVKTR
-790 VKAMTDEEKQQE
+790 IKNMTEEEKKKE
-802 SERVME
+802 SEDVMMK
-808 QLEHIQQF
+808 LENTQQF
-816 MEAKTV
+816 KSAKTI
-822 LLFHSLPDEICTHK
+822 LLFHSLPDEVCTHE
-836 LIEKYAT
+836 LIEKYASK
-843 EKKILLPVINGEEW
+843 KKILLPVIDGEKW
-857 YIREY
+857 HIREY
-862 NGDLKTGEYNI
+862 KGDLKTGEYNI
-873 QEPTGMNFHDF
+873 QEPTGVNYYDYG
-884 DSIELVVVPGV
+884 SIDLVVVPGV
-895 CFDNDLGRVGRGKGY
+895 CFDKDKGRVGRGKGY
-910 YDRMLEKIT
+910 YDRILKEI
-919 KAYKIGICFNCQ
+919 KAFKIGVCFDCQ
-931 LQSKVPTEKW
+931 LLSKVPAEEW
-941 DVKMDMVLTEA
+941 DVKMDQVMTA
-952 KMVM
+952 KQEV

>member
-1 MLKFYETFPG
+1 
-11 NFTFIKLS
+11 
-19 KTDFPKM
+19 M

-68 TPSFIVTPAKNICK
+68 TPSFIVTPSKNICK

-144 LSDFFERSMRDTDE
+144 LQDYFEKTMRETQE
-158 GRAVGYQYFIHR
+158 GRSVGYQYFVHR

-190 AYTNAALAHGIKLEQ
+190 AYTNAALSQGIKLEH

-286 YVVEGYADVISMHQV
+286 YVVEGYADVISMHQA

-321 LKRVLPSVGNADDK
+321 LKRVLPSVGNTLADEK

-365 RVVTLPEEEDPD
+365 RVVTLPPEEDPD

-390 YLEENEQDYIMF
+390 YLEENEQDYILF
-402 KSNVLLRECENDP
+402 KSNVLLRESGTDP
-415 MKKAAAIKDM
+415 VKKAAAIKDM

-430 VIDDPI
+430 VIEDPI
-436 KRDVYSREIAPIF
+436 KRDVYSKEIAPLF
-449 HVEQS
+449 HTEQS
-454 VIMEYVGKMRRE
+454 IIMEYVGKIRRD
-466 AAAAKEKERL
+466 AAAQKEKERL
-476 RGQSFSQT
+476 RGQTFRET
-484 PTYHTPSQQ
+484 PI
-493 GQTSVETR
+493 V
-501 DLASSQQAPS
+501 APS
-511 SQGQTQN
+511 GSGYNNQSQNNHNQGQTQVN
-518 QQQYP
+518 QSIGGQQTNQPQNQPQYP
-523 DEPLIPDEYFA
+523 DEHYIPEDYFDNHP
-534 EQAAAIQGG
+534 GTTS
-543 NQPQQNVQQAS
+543 QPQQGV
-554 SKKPSNDVVDRFS
+554 NDIVDKFS
-567 VDYLATLNKQFIQ
+567 EKYLATINKQYVY
-580 ERELMSLVVN
+580 ERELMCLIVN
-590 YGSKEVVQLEDKEKK
+590 YGNKDVIIVEDKDKK
-605 TTRVLN
+605 TSEVLN
-611 VVEAIM
+611 VVNAVA
-617 YDFSKDEFELSNPT
+617 YDFGKDEFEMSNPT

-639 NKLLEENKKADIVR
+639 RKQLESNKNADIVKY
-653 HFQNHPD
+653 FQNHAD
-660 RAVNDAINSIL
+660 RTVNDAINSIL
-671 SDDMSLEAGMT
+671 ADDMSLEAEMT
-682 DVDRQFCK
+682 DEARQFCK

-700 LRKTIE
+700 LRNRITLIK
-706 LMKREWYENEKA
+706 MEWYKNQQESLKNEILSA
-718 SLQEQL
+718 SADDNNKERVKELA
-724 LKAYEVGDKEKAKEY
+724 KKFMEVG
-739 AEKWTKMST
+739 T
-748 KITEIASSEGRVIN
+748 KISEISKAEGRVIN
-762 QSIKME
+762 QSIKKE
-768 TPSLTRYE
+768 TESLTRYE
-776 MPTKAELRKQVKTR
+776 LPTKAELRKLVKTR
-790 VKAMTDEEKQQE
+790 IKNMTEEEKKKE
-802 SERVME
+802 SEDVMMK
-808 QLEHIQQF
+808 LENTQQF
-816 MEAKTV
+816 KSAKTI
-822 LLFHSLPDEICTHK
+822 LLFHSLPDEVCTHE
-836 LIEKYAT
+836 LIEKYASK
-843 EKKILLPVINGEEW
+843 KKILLPVIDGEKW
-857 YIREY
+857 HIREY
-862 NGDLKTGEYNI
+862 KGDLKTGEYNI
-873 QEPTGMNFHDF
+873 QEPTGGNYYDYG
-884 DSIELVVVPGV
+884 SIDLVVVPGV
-895 CFDNDLGRVGRGKGY
+895 CFDKDKGRVGRGKGY
-910 YDRMLEKIT
+910 YDRILKEI
-919 KAYKIGICFNCQ
+919 KAFKIGICFDCQ
-931 LQSKVPTEKW
+931 LLSKVPADEW
-941 DVKMDMVLTEA
+941 DVKMDQVMTA
-952 KMVM
+952 KQEV

>member
-1 MLKFYETFPG
+1 
-11 NFTFIKLS
+11 
-19 KTDFPKM
+19 M

-68 TPSFIVTPAKNICK
+68 TPSFIVTPSKNICK

-144 LSDFFERSMRDTDE
+144 LQDYFEKTMRETQE
-158 GRAVGYQYFIHR
+158 GRSVGYQYFVHR

-190 AYTNAALAHGIKLEQ
+190 AYTNAALSQGIKLEH

-286 YVVEGYADVISMHQV
+286 YVVEGYADVISMHQA

-321 LKRVLPSVGNADDK
+321 LKRVLPSVGNTLADEK

-365 RVVTLPEEEDPD
+365 RVVTLPPEEDPD

-390 YLEENEQDYIMF
+390 YLEENEQDYILF
-402 KSNVLLRECENDP
+402 KSNVLLRESGTDP
-415 MKKAAAIKDM
+415 VKKAAAIKDM

-430 VIDDPI
+430 VIEDPI
-436 KRDVYSREIAPIF
+436 KRDVYSKEIAPLF
-449 HVEQS
+449 HTEQS
-454 VIMEYVGKMRRE
+454 IIMEYVGKIRRD
-466 AAAAKEKERL
+466 AAAQKEKERL
-476 RGQSFSQT
+476 RGQTFRETPIVAPSGSGHNNQSQNN
-484 PTYHTPSQQ
+484 HNQ
-493 GQTSVETR
+493 GQTHVNQPIGG
-501 DLASSQQAPS
+501 QQTNQP
-511 SQGQTQN
+511 QN
-518 QQQYP
+518 QPQYP
-523 DEPLIPDEYFA
+523 DEHYIPEDYFDNHPGTTS
-534 EQAAAIQGG
+534 QPQQGG
-543 NQPQQNVQQAS
+543 N
-554 SKKPSNDVVDRFS
+554 DIVDKFS
-567 VDYLATLNKQFIQ
+567 EKYLATINKQYVY
-580 ERELMSLVVN
+580 ERELMCLIVN
-590 YGSKEVVQLEDKEKK
+590 YGNKDVIIVEDKDKK
-605 TTRVLN
+605 TSEVLN
-611 VVEAIM
+611 VVNAVA
-617 YDFSKDEFELSNPT
+617 YDFGKDEFEMSNPT

-639 NKLLEENKKADIVR
+639 RKQLESNKNADIVKY
-653 HFQNHPD
+653 FQNHAD
-660 RAVNDAINSIL
+660 RTVNDAINSIL
-671 SDDMSLEAGMT
+671 ADDMSLEAEMT
-682 DVDRQFCK
+682 DEARQFCK

-700 LRKTIE
+700 LRNRITLIK
-706 LMKREWYENEKA
+706 MEWYKNQQESLKNEILSA
-718 SLQEQL
+718 SADDNNKERVKELA
-724 LKAYEVGDKEKAKEY
+724 KKFMEVG
-739 AEKWTKMST
+739 T
-748 KITEIASSEGRVIN
+748 KISEISKAEGRVIN
-762 QSIKME
+762 QSIKKE
-768 TPSLTRYE
+768 TESLTRYE
-776 MPTKAELRKQVKTR
+776 LPTKAELRKSVKTR
-790 VKAMTDEEKQQE
+790 IKNMTEEEKKKE
-802 SERVME
+802 SEDVMMK
-808 QLEHIQQF
+808 LENTQQF
-816 MEAKTV
+816 KSAKTI
-822 LLFHSLPDEICTHK
+822 LLFHSLPDEVCTHE
-836 LIEKYAT
+836 LIEKYASK
-843 EKKILLPVINGEEW
+843 KKILLPVIDGEKW
-857 YIREY
+857 HIREY
-862 NGDLKTGEYNI
+862 KGDLKTGEYNI
-873 QEPTGMNFHDF
+873 QEPTGGNYYDYG
-884 DSIELVVVPGV
+884 SIDLVVVPGV
-895 CFDNDLGRVGRGKGY
+895 CFDKDKGRVGRGKGY
-910 YDRMLEKIT
+910 YDRILKEI
-919 KAYKIGICFNCQ
+919 KAFKIGICFDCQ
-931 LQSKVPTEKW
+931 LLSKVPAEEW
-941 DVKMDMVLTEA
+941 DVKMDQVMTA
-952 KMVM
+952 KQEV

>member
-1 MLKFYETFPG
+1 
-11 NFTFIKLS
+11 
-19 KTDFPKM
+19 M

-68 TPSFIVTPAKNICK
+68 TPSFIVTPSKNICK

-144 LSDFFERSMRDTDE
+144 LQDYFEKTMRETQE
-158 GRAVGYQYFIHR
+158 GRSVGYQYFVHR

-190 AYTNAALAHGIKLEQ
+190 AYTNAALSQGIKLEH

-286 YVVEGYADVISMHQV
+286 YVVEGYADVISMHQA

-321 LKRVLPSVGNADDK
+321 LKRVLPSVGNTLADEK

-365 RVVTLPEEEDPD
+365 RVVTLPPEEDPD

-390 YLEENEQDYIMF
+390 YLEENEQDYILF
-402 KSNVLLRECENDP
+402 KSNVLLRESGTDP
-415 MKKAAAIKDM
+415 VKKAAAIKDM

-430 VIDDPI
+430 VIEDPI
-436 KRDVYSREIAPIF
+436 KRDVYSKEIAPLF
-449 HVEQS
+449 HTEQS
-454 VIMEYVGKMRRE
+454 IIMEYVGKIRRD
-466 AAAAKEKERL
+466 AAAQKEKERL
-476 RGQSFSQT
+476 RGQTFRET
-484 PTYHTPSQQ
+484 PI
-493 GQTSVETR
+493 V
-501 DLASSQQAPS
+501 APS
-511 SQGQTQN
+511 GSGYNNQSQNNHNQGQTQVN
-518 QQQYP
+518 QSIGGQQTNQPQNQPQYP
-523 DEPLIPDEYFA
+523 DEHYIPEDYFDNHPGTTS
-534 EQAAAIQGG
+534 QPQQGG
-543 NQPQQNVQQAS
+543 N
-554 SKKPSNDVVDRFS
+554 DIVDKFS
-567 VDYLATLNKQFIQ
+567 EKYLATINKQYVY
-580 ERELMSLVVN
+580 ERELMCLIVN
-590 YGSKEVVQLEDKEKK
+590 YGNKDVIIVEDKDKK
-605 TTRVLN
+605 TSEVLN
-611 VVEAIM
+611 VVNAVA
-617 YDFSKDEFELSNPT
+617 YDFGKDEFEMSNPT

-639 NKLLEENKKADIVR
+639 RKQLESNKNADIVKY
-653 HFQNHPD
+653 FQNHAD
-660 RAVNDAINSIL
+660 RTVNDAINSIL
-671 SDDMSLEAGMT
+671 ADDMSLEAEMT
-682 DVDRQFCK
+682 DEARQFCK

-700 LRKTIE
+700 LRNRITLIK
-706 LMKREWYENEKA
+706 MEWYKNQQESLKNEILSA
-718 SLQEQL
+718 SADDNNKERVKELA
-724 LKAYEVGDKEKAKEY
+724 KKFMEVG
-739 AEKWTKMST
+739 T
-748 KITEIASSEGRVIN
+748 KISEISKAEGRVIN
-762 QSIKME
+762 QSIKKE
-768 TPSLTRYE
+768 TESLTRYE
-776 MPTKAELRKQVKTR
+776 LPTKAELRKLVKTR
-790 VKAMTDEEKQQE
+790 IKNMTEEEKKKE
-802 SERVME
+802 SEDVMMK
-808 QLEHIQQF
+808 LENTQQF
-816 MEAKTV
+816 KSAKTI
-822 LLFHSLPDEICTHK
+822 LLFHSLPDEVCTHE
-836 LIEKYAT
+836 LIEKYVSK
-843 EKKILLPVINGEEW
+843 KKILLPVIDGEKW
-857 YIREY
+857 HIREY
-862 NGDLKTGEYNI
+862 KGDLKTGEYNI
-873 QEPTGMNFHDF
+873 QEPTGGNYYDYG
-884 DSIELVVVPGV
+884 SIDLVVVPGV
-895 CFDNDLGRVGRGKGY
+895 CFDKDKGRVGRGKGY
-910 YDRMLEKIT
+910 YDRILKEI
-919 KAYKIGICFNCQ
+919 KAFKIGICFDCQ
-931 LQSKVPTEKW
+931 LLSKVPAEEW
-941 DVKMDMVLTEA
+941 DVKMDQVMTA
-952 KMVM
+952 KQEV